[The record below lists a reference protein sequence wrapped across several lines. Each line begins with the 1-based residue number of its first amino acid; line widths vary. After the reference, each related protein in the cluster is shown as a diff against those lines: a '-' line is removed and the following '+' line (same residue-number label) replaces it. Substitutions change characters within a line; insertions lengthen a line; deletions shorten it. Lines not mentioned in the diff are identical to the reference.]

1 MKLAWLHKSQMAF
14 PVIVQASAFH
24 ALTVFQY
31 QVIQHTVSTM
41 NIIHAYKMI
50 VCTLGLMLG
59 LSGCSHVKT
68 QKDTVIIP
76 QPLSVEKGTGAFTFS
91 PHTVI
96 SVPADE
102 QKPVAELFA
111 SLFTRPAGFTP
122 RVQTGQEGDICLQLD
137 KNLSEDAYEMK
148 ITTKRILVKAADSKG
163 FFYALQNLRLLLP
176 PAIESSDA
184 QTACDWSVPEMNIKD
199 APRFGYRGFMLD
211 VSRYFLPKEEL
222 LRMIDCMAM
231 LKLNRLHLHLTD
243 DNGWRLEIKKY
254 PRLTEIGAW
263 KVDRQHLPFPDRRNP
278 QKGEP
283 ATVGGFYTQEDMKEI
298 IAYAAD
304 RQIEIIPEIDIP
316 AHSNAALA
324 SYPEYACPVVKDFI
338 GVIPGLGGKNA
349 EIIFCGGNE
358 KTYRFLQDILD
369 EVIALFPSRYIHLGG
384 DEATKTNWKKCPLCQ
399 ARIRKEHLKDEEA
412 LQGYF
417 MGRMSDYVRSKG
429 KEVMGWDELTNSK
442 LPEDVIVFGW
452 QGFGNA
458 ALKAAEQG
466 HRFVMTPARVAYLIR
481 YQGPQWFEPLTY
493 FGNNTL
499 KDLFDYEP
507 VQEGWK
513 PEYEQLL
520 MGVQASMWTE
530 FCNKP
535 EDVFYLVFPRLAA
548 LAEIAWVPK
557 NQKDWD
563 LFLKGLDNYTA
574 HLEQKHVTYAR
585 SMFNIQ
591 HRIIPDNNGAL
602 TLSLE
607 CERPDVKIHYTLDG
621 SEPTANSPGYGK
633 ELKLTGNATVKA
645 ATFAGNEQK
654 GKTLVLPVEW
664 NKATAKPLAN
674 AAQGMEILVNG
685 LRGSLKQTDFEWY
698 TGDISKPIVV
708 TVDLLQTET
717 IQSCTAG
724 CITNYGMA
732 VHKPRS
738 MTVELSDDNIHF
750 KEAGKLTFT
759 DDEIFKEGN
768 FIEDLK
774 VDVAPVQAR
783 YVRFTFETP
792 GNCPAN
798 HVRPGQAS
806 RIYLD
811 ELIIH

>member
-1 MKLAWLHKSQMAF
+1 
-14 PVIVQASAFH
+14 
-24 ALTVFQY
+24 
-31 QVIQHTVSTM
+31 M
-41 NIIHAYKMI
+41 NILPKTEMI
-50 VCTLGLMLG
+50 ACVVSLMLG
-59 LSGCSHVKT
+59 LSGCSSVKT
-68 QKDTVIIP
+68 QRDVAIVPT
-76 QPLSVEKGTGAFTFS
+76 PLSMEKGTGSFTFG
-91 PHTVI
+91 PNTVI
-96 SVPADE
+96 TVPTEE
-102 QKPVAELFA
+102 QKPVAGLFA
-111 SLFTRPAGFTP
+111 SLFTRSAGFTP
-122 RVQTGQEGDICLQLD
+122 KVQVGTEGDVCLELD
-137 KNLSEDAYEMK
+137 KNLPEDAYEMQVSSGQ
-148 ITTKRILVKAADSKG
+148 IRVKASDSKG
-163 FFYALQNLRLLLP
+163 LFYGLQNLRLLLP
-176 PAIESSDA
+176 PAIESSTA
-184 QTACDWSVPEMNIKD
+184 QDTVEWTVPEMTVKD

-222 LRMIDCMAM
+222 LRMIDCMAL

-254 PRLTEIGAW
+254 PKLTEVGAW
-263 KVDRQHLPFPDRRNP
+263 KVDRQHLPFPERRNP
-278 QKGEP
+278 KRGEP
-283 ATVGGFYTQEDMKEI
+283 ATVGGYYTQADMKEI

-338 GVIPGLGGKNA
+338 GAIPGLGGKNA

-358 KTYRFLQDILD
+358 KTYEFLQDVLD

-399 ARIRKEHLKDEEA
+399 ARIREEHLADEEA

-442 LPEDVIVFGW
+442 LPEDAIIFGW

-499 KDLFDYEP
+499 KGLFDYEP

-513 PEYEQLL
+513 PEYEKLL

-557 NQKDWD
+557 NQKDWNV
-563 LFLKGLDNYTA
+563 FLKGLDNYTA
-574 HLEQKHVTYAR
+574 HLEQKDVVYAR

-591 HRIIPDNNGAL
+591 HRIIPNDNGAL
-602 TLSLE
+602 TLTLE
-607 CERPDVKIHYTLDG
+607 CERPDVDIHYTLDG
-621 SEPTANSPGYGK
+621 TEPTATSPRYTQALTLK
-633 ELKLTGNATVKA
+633 ENVTVKA
-645 ATFAGNEQK
+645 ATFAGNEQQ
-654 GKTLVLPVEW
+654 GKTLILPVEW
-664 NKATAKPLAN
+664 NKATAKPLVN
-674 AAQGMEILVNG
+674 AASGMEVLVNG

-698 TGDISKPIVV
+698 TGAMSV
-708 TVDLLQTET
+708 TVDLQQPED
-717 IQSCTAG
+717 IRSCTAG

-732 VHKPRS
+732 VHKPKS
-738 MTVELSDDNIHF
+738 MTVELSDDNLHF

-759 DDEIFKEGN
+759 DDEIFREGN
-768 FIEDLK
+768 FIEDLRID
-774 VDVAPVQAR
+774 VDHARAR
-783 YVRFTFETP
+783 YIRFTFEAP
-792 GNCPAN
+792 SNCPAD
-798 HVRPGQAS
+798 HVRPGQPS
-806 RIYLD
+806 RVYLD
-811 ELIIH
+811 ELIIR

>member
-1 MKLAWLHKSQMAF
+1 
-14 PVIVQASAFH
+14 
-24 ALTVFQY
+24 
-31 QVIQHTVSTM
+31 M
-41 NIIHAYKMI
+41 NILPKTEMI
-50 VCTLGLMLG
+50 ACVVSLMLG
-59 LSGCSHVKT
+59 LSGCSSVKT
-68 QKDTVIIP
+68 QRDVAIVPTPLSMEEGTGSFTFGPNTVI
-76 QPLSVEKGTGAFTFS
+76 
-91 PHTVI
+91 TV
-96 SVPADE
+96 PTEE
-102 QKPVAELFA
+102 QKPVAGLFA
-111 SLFTRPAGFTP
+111 SLFTRSAGFTP
-122 RVQTGQEGDICLQLD
+122 KVQVGTEGDVCLELD
-137 KNLSEDAYEMK
+137 KNLPEDAYEMQVSSGQ
-148 ITTKRILVKAADSKG
+148 IRVKASDSKG
-163 FFYALQNLRLLLP
+163 LFYGLQNLRLLLP
-176 PAIESSDA
+176 PAIESSTA
-184 QTACDWSVPEMNIKD
+184 QDTVEWTVPEMTVKD

-222 LRMIDCMAM
+222 LRMINCMAL

-254 PRLTEIGAW
+254 PKLTEVGAW
-263 KVDRQHLPFPDRRNP
+263 KVDRQHLPFPERRNP
-278 QKGEP
+278 KRGEP
-283 ATVGGFYTQEDMKEI
+283 ATVGGYYTQADMKEI

-358 KTYRFLQDILD
+358 KTYEFLQDVLD

-399 ARIRKEHLKDEEA
+399 ARIREEHLADEEA

-429 KEVMGWDELTNSK
+429 KEVMGWDELPNSK
-442 LPEDVIVFGW
+442 LPEDAIIFGW

-499 KDLFDYEP
+499 KGLFDYEP

-513 PEYEQLL
+513 PEYEKLL

-557 NQKDWD
+557 NQKDWNV
-563 LFLKGLDNYTA
+563 FLKGLDNYTA
-574 HLEQKHVTYAR
+574 HLEQKDVVYAR

-591 HRIIPDNNGAL
+591 HRIIPNDNGAL
-602 TLSLE
+602 TLTLE
-607 CERPDVKIHYTLDG
+607 CERPDVDIHYTLDG
-621 SEPTANSPGYGK
+621 TEPTATSPRYTQALTLK
-633 ELKLTGNATVKA
+633 ENVTVKA
-645 ATFAGNEQK
+645 ATFAGNEQQ
-654 GKTLVLPVEW
+654 GKTLILPVEW
-664 NKATAKPLAN
+664 NKATAKPLVN
-674 AAQGMEILVNG
+674 AASGMEVLVNG

-698 TGDISKPIVV
+698 TGAMSV
-708 TVDLLQTET
+708 TVDLQQPED
-717 IQSCTAG
+717 IRSCTAG

-732 VHKPRS
+732 VHKPKS
-738 MTVELSDDNIHF
+738 MTVELSDDNLHF

-759 DDEIFKEGN
+759 DDEIFREGN
-768 FIEDLK
+768 FIEDLRID
-774 VDVAPVQAR
+774 VDHARAR
-783 YVRFTFETP
+783 YIRFTFEAP
-792 GNCPAN
+792 SNCPAD
-798 HVRPGQAS
+798 HVRPGQPS
-806 RIYLD
+806 RVYLD
-811 ELIIH
+811 ELIIR

>member
-1 MKLAWLHKSQMAF
+1 
-14 PVIVQASAFH
+14 
-24 ALTVFQY
+24 
-31 QVIQHTVSTM
+31 M
-41 NIIHAYKMI
+41 NILPKTEMI
-50 VCTLGLMLG
+50 ACVVSLMLG
-59 LSGCSHVKT
+59 LSGCSSVKT
-68 QKDTVIIP
+68 QRDVAIVPT
-76 QPLSVEKGTGAFTFS
+76 PLSMEKGTGSFTFG
-91 PHTVI
+91 PNTVI
-96 SVPADE
+96 TVPTEE
-102 QKPVAELFA
+102 QKPVAGLFA
-111 SLFTRPAGFTP
+111 SLFTRSAGFTP
-122 RVQTGQEGDICLQLD
+122 KVQVGTEGDVCLELD
-137 KNLSEDAYEMK
+137 KNLPEDAYEMQVSSGQ
-148 ITTKRILVKAADSKG
+148 IRVKASDSKG
-163 FFYALQNLRLLLP
+163 LFYGLQNLRLLLP
-176 PAIESSDA
+176 PAIESSTA
-184 QTACDWSVPEMNIKD
+184 QDTVEWTVPEMTVKD

-222 LRMIDCMAM
+222 LRMIDCMA
-231 LKLNRLHLHLTD
+231 LLRLNRLHLHLTD

-254 PRLTEIGAW
+254 PKLTEVGAW
-263 KVDRQHLPFPDRRNP
+263 KVDRQHLPFPERRNP
-278 QKGEP
+278 KRGEP
-283 ATVGGFYTQEDMKEI
+283 ATVGGYYTQADMKEI

-358 KTYRFLQDILD
+358 KTYEFLQDVLD

-399 ARIRKEHLKDEEA
+399 ARIREEHLADEEA

-442 LPEDVIVFGW
+442 LPEDAIIFGW

-499 KDLFDYEP
+499 KGLFDYEP

-513 PEYEQLL
+513 PEYEKLL

-557 NQKDWD
+557 NQKDWNV
-563 LFLKGLDNYTA
+563 FLKGLDNYTA
-574 HLEQKHVTYAR
+574 HLEQKDVVYAR

-591 HRIIPDNNGAL
+591 HRIIPDDNGAL
-602 TLSLE
+602 TLTLE
-607 CERPDVKIHYTLDG
+607 CERPDVDIHYTLDG
-621 SEPTANSPGYGK
+621 TEPTATSPRYTQALTLK
-633 ELKLTGNATVKA
+633 ENVTVKA
-645 ATFAGNEQK
+645 ATFAGNEQQ
-654 GKTLVLPVEW
+654 GKTLILPVEW
-664 NKATAKPLAN
+664 NKATAKPLVN
-674 AAQGMEILVNG
+674 AASGMEVLVNG

-698 TGDISKPIVV
+698 TGAMSV
-708 TVDLLQTET
+708 TVDLQQPED
-717 IQSCTAG
+717 IRSCTAG

-732 VHKPRS
+732 VHKPKS
-738 MTVELSDDNIHF
+738 MTVELSDDNLHF

-759 DDEIFKEGN
+759 DDEIFREGN
-768 FIEDLK
+768 FIEDLTID
-774 VDVAPVQAR
+774 VDHARAR
-783 YVRFTFETP
+783 YVRFTFEAP
-792 GNCPAN
+792 SNCPAD
-798 HVRPGQAS
+798 HVRPGQPS
-806 RIYLD
+806 RVYLD
-811 ELIIH
+811 ELIIR

>member
-1 MKLAWLHKSQMAF
+1 
-14 PVIVQASAFH
+14 
-24 ALTVFQY
+24 
-31 QVIQHTVSTM
+31 M
-41 NIIHAYKMI
+41 NILPKTEMI
-50 VCTLGLMLG
+50 ACVVSLMLG
-59 LSGCSHVKT
+59 LSGCSSVKT
-68 QKDTVIIP
+68 QRDVAIVPT
-76 QPLSVEKGTGAFTFS
+76 PLSMEKGTGSFTFG
-91 PHTVI
+91 PNTVI
-96 SVPADE
+96 TVPTEE
-102 QKPVAELFA
+102 QKPVAGLFA
-111 SLFTRPAGFTP
+111 SLFTRSAGFTP
-122 RVQTGQEGDICLQLD
+122 KVQVGTEGDVCLELD
-137 KNLSEDAYEMK
+137 KNLPEDAYEMQVSSGQ
-148 ITTKRILVKAADSKG
+148 IRVKASDSKG
-163 FFYALQNLRLLLP
+163 LFYGLQNLRLLLP
-176 PAIESSDA
+176 PAIESSTA
-184 QTACDWSVPEMNIKD
+184 QDTVEWTVPEMTVKD

-222 LRMIDCMAM
+222 LRMIDCMAL

-254 PRLTEIGAW
+254 PKLTEVGAW
-263 KVDRQHLPFPDRRNP
+263 KVDRQHLPFPERRNP
-278 QKGEP
+278 KRGEP
-283 ATVGGFYTQEDMKEI
+283 ATVGGYYTQADMKEI

-358 KTYRFLQDILD
+358 KTYEFLQDVLD

-399 ARIRKEHLKDEEA
+399 ARIREEHLADEEA

-442 LPEDVIVFGW
+442 LPEDAIIFSW

-499 KDLFDYEP
+499 KGLFDYEP

-513 PEYEQLL
+513 PEYEKLL

-557 NQKDWD
+557 NQKDWNV
-563 LFLKGLDNYTA
+563 FLKGLDNYTA
-574 HLEQKHVTYAR
+574 HLEQKDVVYAR

-591 HRIIPDNNGAL
+591 HRIIPNDNGAL
-602 TLSLE
+602 TLTLE
-607 CERPDVKIHYTLDG
+607 CERPDVDIHYTLDG
-621 SEPTANSPGYGK
+621 TEPTATSPRYTQALTLK
-633 ELKLTGNATVKA
+633 ENVTVKA
-645 ATFAGNEQK
+645 ATFAGNEQQ
-654 GKTLVLPVEW
+654 GKTLILPVEW
-664 NKATAKPLAN
+664 NKATAKPLVN
-674 AAQGMEILVNG
+674 AASGMEVLVNG

-698 TGDISKPIVV
+698 TGAMSV
-708 TVDLLQTET
+708 TVDLQQPED
-717 IQSCTAG
+717 IRSCTAG

-732 VHKPRS
+732 VHKPKS
-738 MTVELSDDNIHF
+738 MTVELSDDNLHF

-759 DDEIFKEGN
+759 DDEIFREGN
-768 FIEDLK
+768 FIEDLRID
-774 VDVAPVQAR
+774 VDHARAR
-783 YVRFTFETP
+783 YIRFTFEAP
-792 GNCPAN
+792 SNCPAD
-798 HVRPGQAS
+798 HVRPGQPS
-806 RIYLD
+806 RVYLD
-811 ELIIH
+811 ELIIR

>member
-1 MKLAWLHKSQMAF
+1 
-14 PVIVQASAFH
+14 
-24 ALTVFQY
+24 
-31 QVIQHTVSTM
+31 M
-41 NIIHAYKMI
+41 NILPKAEMI
-50 VCTLGLMLG
+50 ACVVSLMLG
-59 LSGCSHVKT
+59 LSGCSSVKT
-68 QKDTVIIP
+68 QRDVAIVPT
-76 QPLSVEKGTGAFTFS
+76 PLSMEKGTGSFTFG
-91 PHTVI
+91 PNTVI
-96 SVPADE
+96 TVPTEE
-102 QKPVAELFA
+102 QKPVAGLFA
-111 SLFTRPAGFTP
+111 SLFTRSAGFTP
-122 RVQTGQEGDICLQLD
+122 KVQVGTEGDVCLELD
-137 KNLSEDAYEMK
+137 KNLPEDAYEMQVSSGQ
-148 ITTKRILVKAADSKG
+148 IRVKASDSKG
-163 FFYALQNLRLLLP
+163 LFYGLQNLRLLLP
-176 PAIESSDA
+176 PAIESSTA
-184 QTACDWSVPEMNIKD
+184 QDTVEWTVPEMTVKD

-222 LRMIDCMAM
+222 LRMIDCMAL

-254 PRLTEIGAW
+254 PKLTEVGAW
-263 KVDRQHLPFPDRRNP
+263 KVDRQHLPFPERRNP
-278 QKGEP
+278 KRGEP
-283 ATVGGFYTQEDMKEI
+283 ATVGGYYTQADMKEI

-358 KTYRFLQDILD
+358 KTYEFLQDVLD

-399 ARIRKEHLKDEEA
+399 ARIREEHLADEEA

-417 MGRMSDYVRSKG
+417 MERMSDYVRSKG

-442 LPEDVIVFGW
+442 LPEDAIIFGW

-499 KDLFDYEP
+499 KGLFDYEP

-513 PEYEQLL
+513 PEYEKLL

-557 NQKDWD
+557 NQKDWNV
-563 LFLKGLDNYTA
+563 FLKGLDNYTA
-574 HLEQKHVTYAR
+574 HLEQKDVVYAR

-591 HRIIPDNNGAL
+591 HRIIPNDNGAL
-602 TLSLE
+602 TLTLE
-607 CERPDVKIHYTLDG
+607 CERPDVDIHYTLDG
-621 SEPTANSPGYGK
+621 TEPTATSPRYTQALTLK
-633 ELKLTGNATVKA
+633 ENVTVKA
-645 ATFAGNEQK
+645 ATFAGNEQQ
-654 GKTLVLPVEW
+654 GKTLILPVEW
-664 NKATAKPLAN
+664 NKATAKPLVN
-674 AAQGMEILVNG
+674 AASGMEVLVNG

-698 TGDISKPIVV
+698 TGAMSV
-708 TVDLLQTET
+708 TVDLQQPED
-717 IQSCTAG
+717 IRSCTAG

-732 VHKPRS
+732 VHKPKS
-738 MTVELSDDNIHF
+738 MTVELSDDNLHF

-759 DDEIFKEGN
+759 DDEIFREGN
-768 FIEDLK
+768 FIEDLRID
-774 VDVAPVQAR
+774 VDHARAR
-783 YVRFTFETP
+783 YIRFTFEAP
-792 GNCPAN
+792 SNCPAD
-798 HVRPGQAS
+798 HVRPGQPS
-806 RIYLD
+806 RVYLD
-811 ELIIH
+811 ELIIR

>member
-1 MKLAWLHKSQMAF
+1 
-14 PVIVQASAFH
+14 
-24 ALTVFQY
+24 
-31 QVIQHTVSTM
+31 M
-41 NIIHAYKMI
+41 NILPKTEMI
-50 VCTLGLMLG
+50 ACVVSLMLG
-59 LSGCSHVKT
+59 LSGCSSVKT
-68 QKDTVIIP
+68 QRDVAIVPT
-76 QPLSVEKGTGAFTFS
+76 PLSMEKGTGSFTFG
-91 PHTVI
+91 PNTVI
-96 SVPADE
+96 TVPTEE
-102 QKPVAELFA
+102 QKPVAGLFA
-111 SLFTRPAGFTP
+111 SLFIRSAGFTP
-122 RVQTGQEGDICLQLD
+122 KVQVGTEGDVCLELD
-137 KNLSEDAYEMK
+137 KNLPEDAYEMQVSSGQ
-148 ITTKRILVKAADSKG
+148 IRVKASDSKG
-163 FFYALQNLRLLLP
+163 LFYGLQNLRLLLP
-176 PAIESSDA
+176 PAIESSTA
-184 QTACDWSVPEMNIKD
+184 QDTVEWTVPEMTVKD

-222 LRMIDCMAM
+222 LRMIDCMAL

-254 PRLTEIGAW
+254 PKLTEVGAW
-263 KVDRQHLPFPDRRNP
+263 KVDRQHLPFPERRNP
-278 QKGEP
+278 KRGEP
-283 ATVGGFYTQEDMKEI
+283 ATVGGYYTQADMKEI

-358 KTYRFLQDILD
+358 KTYEFLQDVLD

-399 ARIRKEHLKDEEA
+399 ARIREEHLADEEA

-442 LPEDVIVFGW
+442 LPEDAIIFGW

-499 KDLFDYEP
+499 KGLFDYEP

-513 PEYEQLL
+513 PEYEKLL

-557 NQKDWD
+557 NQKDWNV
-563 LFLKGLDNYTA
+563 FLKGLDNYTA
-574 HLEQKHVTYAR
+574 HLEQKDVVYAR

-591 HRIIPDNNGAL
+591 HRIIPNDNGAL
-602 TLSLE
+602 TLTLE
-607 CERPDVKIHYTLDG
+607 CERPDVDIHYTLDG
-621 SEPTANSPGYGK
+621 TEPTATSPRYTQALTLK
-633 ELKLTGNATVKA
+633 ENVTVKA
-645 ATFAGNEQK
+645 ATFAGNEQQ
-654 GKTLVLPVEW
+654 GKTLILPVEW
-664 NKATAKPLAN
+664 NKATAKPLVN
-674 AAQGMEILVNG
+674 AASGMEVLVNG

-698 TGDISKPIVV
+698 TGAMSV
-708 TVDLLQTET
+708 TVDLQQPED
-717 IQSCTAG
+717 IRSCTAG

-732 VHKPRS
+732 VHKPKS
-738 MTVELSDDNIHF
+738 MTVELSDDNLHF

-759 DDEIFKEGN
+759 DDEIFREGN
-768 FIEDLK
+768 FIEDLRID
-774 VDVAPVQAR
+774 VDHARAR
-783 YVRFTFETP
+783 YIRFTFEAP
-792 GNCPAN
+792 SNCPAD
-798 HVRPGQAS
+798 HVRPGQPS
-806 RIYLD
+806 RVYLD
-811 ELIIH
+811 ELIIR

>member
-1 MKLAWLHKSQMAF
+1 
-14 PVIVQASAFH
+14 
-24 ALTVFQY
+24 
-31 QVIQHTVSTM
+31 M
-41 NIIHAYKMI
+41 NILPKTEMI
-50 VCTLGLMLG
+50 ACVVSLMLG
-59 LSGCSHVKT
+59 LSGCSSVKT
-68 QKDTVIIP
+68 QRDVAIVPT
-76 QPLSVEKGTGAFTFS
+76 PLSMEKGTGSFTFG
-91 PHTVI
+91 PNTVI
-96 SVPADE
+96 TVPTEE
-102 QKPVAELFA
+102 QKPVAGLFA
-111 SLFTRPAGFTP
+111 SLFTRSAGFTP
-122 RVQTGQEGDICLQLD
+122 KVQVGTEGDVCLELD
-137 KNLSEDAYEMK
+137 KNLPEDAYEMQVSSGQ
-148 ITTKRILVKAADSKG
+148 IRVKASDSKG
-163 FFYALQNLRLLLP
+163 LFYGLQNLRLLLP
-176 PAIESSDA
+176 PAIESSTA
-184 QTACDWSVPEMNIKD
+184 QDTVEWTVPEMTVKD

-222 LRMIDCMAM
+222 LRMIDCMAL

-254 PRLTEIGAW
+254 PKLTEVGAW
-263 KVDRQHLPFPDRRNP
+263 KVDRQHLPFPERRNP
-278 QKGEP
+278 KRGEP
-283 ATVGGFYTQEDMKEI
+283 ATVGGYYTQADMKEI

-358 KTYRFLQDILD
+358 KTYEFLQDVLD

-399 ARIRKEHLKDEEA
+399 ARIREEHLADEEA

-442 LPEDVIVFGW
+442 LPEDAIIFGW

-499 KDLFDYEP
+499 KGLFDYEP

-513 PEYEQLL
+513 PEYEKLL

-557 NQKDWD
+557 NQKDWNV
-563 LFLKGLDNYTA
+563 FLKGLDNYTA
-574 HLEQKHVTYAR
+574 HLEQKDVVYAR

-591 HRIIPDNNGAL
+591 HRIVPDDNGAL
-602 TLSLE
+602 ALTLE
-607 CERPDVKIHYTLDG
+607 CERPDVDIHYTLDG
-621 SEPTANSPGYGK
+621 TEPTATSPRYTQALTLK
-633 ELKLTGNATVKA
+633 ENVTVKA
-645 ATFAGNEQK
+645 ATFAGNEQQ
-654 GKTLVLPVEW
+654 GKTLILPVEW
-664 NKATAKPLAN
+664 NKATAKPLVN
-674 AAQGMEILVNG
+674 AASGMEVLVNG

-698 TGDISKPIVV
+698 TGAMSV
-708 TVDLLQTET
+708 TVDLQQPED
-717 IQSCTAG
+717 IRSCTAG

-732 VHKPRS
+732 VHKPKS
-738 MTVELSDDNIHF
+738 MTVELSDDNLHF

-759 DDEIFKEGN
+759 DDEIFREGN
-768 FIEDLK
+768 FIEDLTID
-774 VDVAPVQAR
+774 VDHARAR
-783 YVRFTFETP
+783 YVRFTFEAP
-792 GNCPAN
+792 SNCPAD
-798 HVRPGQAS
+798 HVRPGQPS
-806 RIYLD
+806 RVYLD
-811 ELIIH
+811 ELIIR

>member
-1 MKLAWLHKSQMAF
+1 
-14 PVIVQASAFH
+14 
-24 ALTVFQY
+24 
-31 QVIQHTVSTM
+31 M
-41 NIIHAYKMI
+41 NILPKAEMI
-50 VCTLGLMLG
+50 ACVVSLMLG
-59 LSGCSHVKT
+59 LSGCSSVKT
-68 QKDTVIIP
+68 QRDVAIVPT
-76 QPLSVEKGTGAFTFS
+76 PLSMEKGTGSFTFG
-91 PHTVI
+91 PNTVI
-96 SVPADE
+96 TVPTEE
-102 QKPVAELFA
+102 QKPVAGLFA
-111 SLFTRPAGFTP
+111 SLFTRSAGFTP
-122 RVQTGQEGDICLQLD
+122 KVQVGTEGDVCLELD
-137 KNLSEDAYEMK
+137 KNLPEDAYEMQVSSGQ
-148 ITTKRILVKAADSKG
+148 IRVKASDSKG
-163 FFYALQNLRLLLP
+163 LFYGLQNLRLLLP
-176 PAIESSDA
+176 PAIESSTA
-184 QTACDWSVPEMNIKD
+184 QDTVEWTVPEMTVKD

-222 LRMIDCMAM
+222 LRMIDCMAL

-254 PRLTEIGAW
+254 PKLTEVGAW
-263 KVDRQHLPFPDRRNP
+263 KVDRQHLPFPERRNP
-278 QKGEP
+278 KRGEP
-283 ATVGGFYTQEDMKEI
+283 ATVGGYYTQADMKEI

-358 KTYRFLQDILD
+358 KTYEFLQDVLD

-399 ARIRKEHLKDEEA
+399 ARIREEHLADEEA

-442 LPEDVIVFGW
+442 LPEDAIIFGW

-499 KDLFDYEP
+499 KGLFDYEP

-513 PEYEQLL
+513 PEYEKLL

-557 NQKDWD
+557 NQKDWNV
-563 LFLKGLDNYTA
+563 FLKGLDNYTA
-574 HLEQKHVTYAR
+574 HLEQKDVVYAR

-591 HRIIPDNNGAL
+591 HRIIPDDNGAL
-602 TLSLE
+602 TLTLE
-607 CERPDVKIHYTLDG
+607 CERPDVDIHYTLDG
-621 SEPTANSPGYGK
+621 TEPTATSPRYTQALTLK
-633 ELKLTGNATVKA
+633 ENVTVKA
-645 ATFAGNEQK
+645 ATFAGNEQQ
-654 GKTLVLPVEW
+654 GKTLILPVEW
-664 NKATAKPLAN
+664 NKATAKPLVN
-674 AAQGMEILVNG
+674 AASGMEVLVNG

-698 TGDISKPIVV
+698 TGAMSV
-708 TVDLLQTET
+708 TVDLQQPED
-717 IQSCTAG
+717 IRSCTAG

-732 VHKPRS
+732 VHKPKS
-738 MTVELSDDNIHF
+738 MTVELSDDNLHF

-759 DDEIFKEGN
+759 DNEIFREGN
-768 FIEDLK
+768 FIEDLRID
-774 VDVAPVQAR
+774 VDHARAR
-783 YVRFTFETP
+783 YIRFTFEAP
-792 GNCPAN
+792 SNCPAD
-798 HVRPGQAS
+798 HVRPGQPS
-806 RIYLD
+806 RVYLD
-811 ELIIH
+811 ELIIR

>member
-1 MKLAWLHKSQMAF
+1 
-14 PVIVQASAFH
+14 
-24 ALTVFQY
+24 
-31 QVIQHTVSTM
+31 M
-41 NIIHAYKMI
+41 NILPKTEMI
-50 VCTLGLMLG
+50 VCVVSLMLG
-59 LSGCSHVKT
+59 LSGCSSVKT
-68 QKDTVIIP
+68 QRDVAIVPT
-76 QPLSVEKGTGAFTFS
+76 PLSMEKGTGSFTFG
-91 PHTVI
+91 PNTVI
-96 SVPADE
+96 TVPTEE
-102 QKPVAELFA
+102 QKPVAGLFA
-111 SLFTRPAGFTP
+111 SLFTRSAGFTP
-122 RVQTGQEGDICLQLD
+122 KVQVGTEGDVCLELD
-137 KNLSEDAYEMK
+137 KNLPEDAYEMQVSSGQ
-148 ITTKRILVKAADSKG
+148 IRVKASDSKG
-163 FFYALQNLRLLLP
+163 LFYGLQNLRLLLP
-176 PAIESSDA
+176 PAIESSTA
-184 QTACDWSVPEMNIKD
+184 QDTVEWTVPEMTVKD

-222 LRMIDCMAM
+222 LRMIDCMAL

-254 PRLTEIGAW
+254 PKLTEVGAW
-263 KVDRQHLPFPDRRNP
+263 KVDRQHLPFPERRNP
-278 QKGEP
+278 KRGEP
-283 ATVGGFYTQEDMKEI
+283 ATVGGYYTQADMKEI

-358 KTYRFLQDILD
+358 KTYEFLQDVLD

-399 ARIRKEHLKDEEA
+399 ARIREEHLADEEA

-442 LPEDVIVFGW
+442 LPEDAIIFGW

-499 KDLFDYEP
+499 KGLFDYEP

-513 PEYEQLL
+513 PEYEKLL

-557 NQKDWD
+557 NQKDWNV
-563 LFLKGLDNYTA
+563 FLKGLDNYTA
-574 HLEQKHVTYAR
+574 HLEQKDVVYAR

-591 HRIIPDNNGAL
+591 HRIIPNDNGAL
-602 TLSLE
+602 TLTLE
-607 CERPDVKIHYTLDG
+607 CERPDVDIHYTLDG
-621 SEPTANSPGYGK
+621 TEPTATSPRYTQALTLK
-633 ELKLTGNATVKA
+633 ENVTVKA
-645 ATFAGNEQK
+645 ATFAGNEQQ
-654 GKTLVLPVEW
+654 GKTLILPVEW
-664 NKATAKPLAN
+664 NKATAKPLVN
-674 AAQGMEILVNG
+674 AASGMEVLVNG

-698 TGDISKPIVV
+698 TGAMSV
-708 TVDLLQTET
+708 TVDLQQPED
-717 IQSCTAG
+717 IRSCTAG

-732 VHKPRS
+732 VHKPKS
-738 MTVELSDDNIHF
+738 MTVELSDDNLHF

-759 DDEIFKEGN
+759 DDEIFREGN
-768 FIEDLK
+768 FIEDLTID
-774 VDVAPVQAR
+774 VDHARAR
-783 YVRFTFETP
+783 YVRFTFEAP
-792 GNCPAN
+792 SNCPAD
-798 HVRPGQAS
+798 HVRPGQPS
-806 RIYLD
+806 RVYLD
-811 ELIIH
+811 ELIIR

>member
-1 MKLAWLHKSQMAF
+1 
-14 PVIVQASAFH
+14 
-24 ALTVFQY
+24 
-31 QVIQHTVSTM
+31 M
-41 NIIHAYKMI
+41 NILPKTEMI
-50 VCTLGLMLG
+50 ACVVSLMLG
-59 LSGCSHVKT
+59 LSGCSSVKT
-68 QKDTVIIP
+68 QRDVAIVPT
-76 QPLSVEKGTGAFTFS
+76 PLSMEKGTGSFTFG
-91 PHTVI
+91 PNTVI
-96 SVPADE
+96 TVPTEE
-102 QKPVAELFA
+102 QKPVAGLFA
-111 SLFTRPAGFTP
+111 SLFTRSAGFTP
-122 RVQTGQEGDICLQLD
+122 KVQVGTEGDVCLELD
-137 KNLSEDAYEMK
+137 KNLPEDAYEMQVSSGQ
-148 ITTKRILVKAADSKG
+148 IRVKASDSKG
-163 FFYALQNLRLLLP
+163 LFYGLQNLRLLLP
-176 PAIESSDA
+176 PAIESSTA
-184 QTACDWSVPEMNIKD
+184 QDTVEWTVPEMTVKD

-222 LRMIDCMAM
+222 LRMIDCMAL

-254 PRLTEIGAW
+254 PKLTEVGAW
-263 KVDRQHLPFPDRRNP
+263 KVDRQHLPFPERRNP
-278 QKGEP
+278 KRGEP
-283 ATVGGFYTQEDMKEI
+283 ATVGGYYTQADMKEI

-358 KTYRFLQDILD
+358 KTYEFLQDVLD

-399 ARIRKEHLKDEEA
+399 ARIREEHLADEEA

-442 LPEDVIVFGW
+442 LPEDAIIFGW
-452 QGFGNA
+452 QEFGNA

-499 KDLFDYEP
+499 KGLFDYEP

-513 PEYEQLL
+513 PEYEKLL

-557 NQKDWD
+557 NQKDWNV
-563 LFLKGLDNYTA
+563 FLKGLDNYTA
-574 HLEQKHVTYAR
+574 HLEQKDVVYAR

-591 HRIIPDNNGAL
+591 HRIIPNDNGAL
-602 TLSLE
+602 TLTLE
-607 CERPDVKIHYTLDG
+607 CERPDVDIHYTLDG
-621 SEPTANSPGYGK
+621 TEPTATSPRYTQALTLK
-633 ELKLTGNATVKA
+633 ENVTVKA
-645 ATFAGNEQK
+645 ATFAGNEQQ
-654 GKTLVLPVEW
+654 GKTLILPVEW
-664 NKATAKPLAN
+664 NKATAKPLVN
-674 AAQGMEILVNG
+674 AASGMEVLVNG

-698 TGDISKPIVV
+698 TGAMSV
-708 TVDLLQTET
+708 TVDLQQPED
-717 IQSCTAG
+717 IRSCTAG

-732 VHKPRS
+732 VHKPKS
-738 MTVELSDDNIHF
+738 MTVELSDDNLHF

-759 DDEIFKEGN
+759 DDEIFREGN
-768 FIEDLK
+768 FIEDLRID
-774 VDVAPVQAR
+774 VDHARAR
-783 YVRFTFETP
+783 YIRFTFEAP
-792 GNCPAN
+792 SNCPAD
-798 HVRPGQAS
+798 HVRPGQPS
-806 RIYLD
+806 RVYLD
-811 ELIIH
+811 ELIIR

>member
-1 MKLAWLHKSQMAF
+1 
-14 PVIVQASAFH
+14 
-24 ALTVFQY
+24 
-31 QVIQHTVSTM
+31 M
-41 NIIHAYKMI
+41 NILPKTEMI
-50 VCTLGLMLG
+50 ACVVSLMLG
-59 LSGCSHVKT
+59 LSGCSSVKT
-68 QKDTVIIP
+68 QRDVAIVPT
-76 QPLSVEKGTGAFTFS
+76 PLSMEKGTGSFTFG
-91 PHTVI
+91 PNTVI
-96 SVPADE
+96 TVPTEE
-102 QKPVAELFA
+102 QKPVAGLFA
-111 SLFTRPAGFTP
+111 SLFTRSAGFTP
-122 RVQTGQEGDICLQLD
+122 KVQVGTEGDVCLELD
-137 KNLSEDAYEMK
+137 KNLPEDAYEMQVSSGQ
-148 ITTKRILVKAADSKG
+148 IRVKASDSKG
-163 FFYALQNLRLLLP
+163 LFYGLQNLRLLLP
-176 PAIESSDA
+176 PAIESSTA
-184 QTACDWSVPEMNIKD
+184 QDTVEWTVPEMTVKD

-222 LRMIDCMAM
+222 LRMIDCMAL

-254 PRLTEIGAW
+254 PKLTEVGAW
-263 KVDRQHLPFPDRRNP
+263 KVDRQHLPFPERRNP
-278 QKGEP
+278 KRGEP
-283 ATVGGFYTQEDMKEI
+283 ATVGGYYTQADMKEI

-358 KTYRFLQDILD
+358 KTYEFLQDVLD

-399 ARIRKEHLKDEEA
+399 ARIREEHLADEEA

-442 LPEDVIVFGW
+442 LPEDAIIFGW

-499 KDLFDYEP
+499 KGLFDYEP

-513 PEYEQLL
+513 PEYEKLL

-557 NQKDWD
+557 NQKDWNV
-563 LFLKGLDNYTA
+563 FLKGLDNYTA
-574 HLEQKHVTYAR
+574 HLEQKDVVYAR

-591 HRIIPDNNGAL
+591 HRIIPDDNGAL
-602 TLSLE
+602 TLTLE
-607 CERPDVKIHYTLDG
+607 CERPDVDIHYTLDG
-621 SEPTANSPGYGK
+621 TEPTATSPRYTQALTLK
-633 ELKLTGNATVKA
+633 ENVTVKA
-645 ATFAGNEQK
+645 ATFAGNEQQ
-654 GKTLVLPVEW
+654 GKTLILPVEW
-664 NKATAKPLAN
+664 NKATAKPLVN
-674 AAQGMEILVNG
+674 AASGMEVLVNG

-698 TGDISKPIVV
+698 TGAMSV
-708 TVDLLQTET
+708 TVDLQQPED
-717 IQSCTAG
+717 IRSCTAG

-732 VHKPRS
+732 VHKPKS
-738 MTVELSDDNIHF
+738 MTVELSDDNLHF

-759 DDEIFKEGN
+759 DDEIFREGN
-768 FIEDLK
+768 FIEDLRID
-774 VDVAPVQAR
+774 VDHARAR
-783 YVRFTFETP
+783 YIRFTFEAP
-792 GNCPAN
+792 SNCPAD
-798 HVRPGQAS
+798 HVRPGQPS
-806 RIYLD
+806 RVYLD
-811 ELIIH
+811 ELIIR

>member
-1 MKLAWLHKSQMAF
+1 
-14 PVIVQASAFH
+14 
-24 ALTVFQY
+24 
-31 QVIQHTVSTM
+31 M
-41 NIIHAYKMI
+41 NILPKTEMI
-50 VCTLGLMLG
+50 ACVVSLMLG
-59 LSGCSHVKT
+59 LSGCSSVKT
-68 QKDTVIIP
+68 QRDVAIVPT
-76 QPLSVEKGTGAFTFS
+76 PLSMEKGTGSFTFG
-91 PHTVI
+91 PNTVI
-96 SVPADE
+96 TVPTEE
-102 QKPVAELFA
+102 QKPVAGLFA
-111 SLFTRPAGFTP
+111 SLFTRSAGFTP
-122 RVQTGQEGDICLQLD
+122 KVQVGTEGDVCLELD
-137 KNLSEDAYEMK
+137 KNLPEDAYEMQVSSGQ
-148 ITTKRILVKAADSKG
+148 IRVKASDSKG
-163 FFYALQNLRLLLP
+163 LFYGLQNLRLLLP
-176 PAIESSDA
+176 PAIESSTA
-184 QTACDWSVPEMNIKD
+184 QDTVEWTVPEMTVKD

-222 LRMIDCMAM
+222 LRMIDCMAL

-254 PRLTEIGAW
+254 PKLTEVGAW
-263 KVDRQHLPFPDRRNP
+263 KVDRQHLPFPERRNP
-278 QKGEP
+278 KRGEP
-283 ATVGGFYTQEDMKEI
+283 ATVGGYYTQADMKEI

-358 KTYRFLQDILD
+358 KTYEFLQDVLD

-399 ARIRKEHLKDEEA
+399 ARIREEHLADEEA

-442 LPEDVIVFGW
+442 LPEDAIIFGW

-499 KDLFDYEP
+499 KGLFDYEP

-513 PEYEQLL
+513 PEYEKLL

-557 NQKDWD
+557 NQKDWNV
-563 LFLKGLDNYTA
+563 FLKGLDNYTA
-574 HLEQKHVTYAR
+574 HLEQKDVVYAR

-591 HRIIPDNNGAL
+591 HRIIPDDNGAPTL
-602 TLSLE
+602 TLE
-607 CERPDVKIHYTLDG
+607 CERPDVDIHYTLDG
-621 SEPTANSPGYGK
+621 TEPTATSPRYTQALTLK
-633 ELKLTGNATVKA
+633 ENVTVKA
-645 ATFAGNEQK
+645 ATFAGNEQQ
-654 GKTLVLPVEW
+654 GKTLILPVEW
-664 NKATAKPLAN
+664 NKATAKPLVN
-674 AAQGMEILVNG
+674 AASGMEVLVNG

-698 TGDISKPIVV
+698 TGAMSV
-708 TVDLLQTET
+708 TVDLQQPED
-717 IQSCTAG
+717 IRSCTAG

-732 VHKPRS
+732 VHKPKS
-738 MTVELSDDNIHF
+738 MTVELSDDNLHF

-759 DDEIFKEGN
+759 DDEIFREGN
-768 FIEDLK
+768 FIENLTID
-774 VDVAPVQAR
+774 VDHARAR
-783 YVRFTFETP
+783 YVRFTFEAP
-792 GNCPAN
+792 SNCPAD
-798 HVRPGQAS
+798 HVRPGQPS
-806 RIYLD
+806 RVYLD
-811 ELIIH
+811 ELIIR

>member
-1 MKLAWLHKSQMAF
+1 
-14 PVIVQASAFH
+14 
-24 ALTVFQY
+24 
-31 QVIQHTVSTM
+31 M
-41 NIIHAYKMI
+41 NILPKTEMI
-50 VCTLGLMLG
+50 ACVVSLMLG
-59 LSGCSHVKT
+59 LSGCSSVKT
-68 QKDTVIIP
+68 QRDVAIVPT
-76 QPLSVEKGTGAFTFS
+76 PLSMEKGTGSFTFG
-91 PHTVI
+91 PNTVI
-96 SVPADE
+96 TVPTEE
-102 QKPVAELFA
+102 QKPVAGLFA
-111 SLFTRPAGFTP
+111 SLFTRSAGFTP
-122 RVQTGQEGDICLQLD
+122 KVQVGTEGDVCLELD
-137 KNLSEDAYEMK
+137 KNLPEDAYEMQVSSGQ
-148 ITTKRILVKAADSKG
+148 IRVKASDSKG
-163 FFYALQNLRLLLP
+163 LFYGLQNLRLLLP
-176 PAIESSDA
+176 PAIESSTA
-184 QTACDWSVPEMNIKD
+184 QDTVEWTVPEMTVKD

-222 LRMIDCMAM
+222 LRMIDCMAL

-254 PRLTEIGAW
+254 PKLTEVGAW
-263 KVDRQHLPFPDRRNP
+263 KVDRQHLPFPERRNP
-278 QKGEP
+278 KRGEP
-283 ATVGGFYTQEDMKEI
+283 ATVGGYYTQADMKEI

-358 KTYRFLQDILD
+358 KTYEFLQDVLD

-399 ARIRKEHLKDEEA
+399 ARIREEHLADEEA

-442 LPEDVIVFGW
+442 LPEDAIIFGW

-499 KDLFDYEP
+499 KGLFDYEP

-513 PEYEQLL
+513 PEYEKLL

-557 NQKDWD
+557 NQKDWNV
-563 LFLKGLDNYTA
+563 FLKGLDNYTA
-574 HLEQKHVTYAR
+574 HLEQKDVVYAR

-591 HRIIPDNNGAL
+591 HRIIPNDNGAL
-602 TLSLE
+602 TLTLE
-607 CERPDVKIHYTLDG
+607 CERPDVDIHYTLDG
-621 SEPTANSPGYGK
+621 TEPTATSPRYTQALTLK
-633 ELKLTGNATVKA
+633 ENVTVKA
-645 ATFAGNEQK
+645 ATFAGNEQQ
-654 GKTLVLPVEW
+654 GKTLILPVEW
-664 NKATAKPLAN
+664 NKATAKPLVN
-674 AAQGMEILVNG
+674 AASGMEVLVNG

-698 TGDISKPIVV
+698 TGAMSV
-708 TVDLLQTET
+708 TVDLQQPED
-717 IQSCTAG
+717 IRSCTAG

-732 VHKPRS
+732 VHKPKS
-738 MTVELSDDNIHF
+738 MTVELSDDNLHF

-759 DDEIFKEGN
+759 DDEIFREGN
-768 FIEDLK
+768 FIEDLRID
-774 VDVAPVQAR
+774 VDHARAR
-783 YVRFTFETP
+783 YIRFTFEAP
-792 GNCPAN
+792 SNCPTD
-798 HVRPGQAS
+798 HVRPGQPS
-806 RIYLD
+806 RVYLD
-811 ELIIH
+811 ELIIR

>member
-1 MKLAWLHKSQMAF
+1 
-14 PVIVQASAFH
+14 
-24 ALTVFQY
+24 
-31 QVIQHTVSTM
+31 M
-41 NIIHAYKMI
+41 NILPKAEMI
-50 VCTLGLMLG
+50 ACVVSLMLG
-59 LSGCSHVKT
+59 LSGCSSVKT
-68 QKDTVIIP
+68 QRDVAIVPT
-76 QPLSVEKGTGAFTFS
+76 PLSMEKGTGSFTFG
-91 PHTVI
+91 PNTVI
-96 SVPADE
+96 TVPTEE
-102 QKPVAELFA
+102 QKPVAGLFA
-111 SLFTRPAGFTP
+111 SLFTRSAGFTP
-122 RVQTGQEGDICLQLD
+122 KVQVGTEGDVCLELD
-137 KNLSEDAYEMK
+137 KNLPEDAYEMQVSSGQ
-148 ITTKRILVKAADSKG
+148 IRVKASDSKG
-163 FFYALQNLRLLLP
+163 LFYGLQNLRLLLP
-176 PAIESSDA
+176 PAIESSTA
-184 QTACDWSVPEMNIKD
+184 QDTVEWTVPEMTVKD

-222 LRMIDCMAM
+222 LRMIDCMAL

-254 PRLTEIGAW
+254 PKLTEVGAW
-263 KVDRQHLPFPDRRNP
+263 KVDRQHLPFPERRNP
-278 QKGEP
+278 KRGEP
-283 ATVGGFYTQEDMKEI
+283 ATVGGYYTQADMKEI

-358 KTYRFLQDILD
+358 KTYEFLQDVLD

-399 ARIRKEHLKDEEA
+399 ARIREEHLADEEA

-442 LPEDVIVFGW
+442 LPEDAIIFGW

-499 KDLFDYEP
+499 KGLFDYEP

-513 PEYEQLL
+513 PEYEKLL

-557 NQKDWD
+557 NQKEWNV
-563 LFLKGLDNYTA
+563 FLKGLDNYTA
-574 HLEQKHVTYAR
+574 HLEQKDVVYAR

-591 HRIIPDNNGAL
+591 HRIIPNDNGAL
-602 TLSLE
+602 TLTLE
-607 CERPDVKIHYTLDG
+607 CERPDVDIHYTLDG
-621 SEPTANSPGYGK
+621 TEPTATSPRYTQALTLK
-633 ELKLTGNATVKA
+633 ENVTVKA
-645 ATFAGNEQK
+645 ATFAGNEQQ
-654 GKTLVLPVEW
+654 GKTLILPVEW
-664 NKATAKPLAN
+664 NKATAKPLVN
-674 AAQGMEILVNG
+674 AASGMEVLVNG

-698 TGDISKPIVV
+698 TGAMSV
-708 TVDLLQTET
+708 TVDLQQPED
-717 IQSCTAG
+717 IRSCTAG

-732 VHKPRS
+732 VHKPKS
-738 MTVELSDDNIHF
+738 MTVELSDDNLHF

-759 DDEIFKEGN
+759 DDEIFREGN
-768 FIEDLK
+768 FIEDLRID
-774 VDVAPVQAR
+774 VDHARAR
-783 YVRFTFETP
+783 YIRFTFEAP
-792 GNCPAN
+792 SNCPAD
-798 HVRPGQAS
+798 HVRPGQPS
-806 RIYLD
+806 RVYLD
-811 ELIIH
+811 ELIIR

>member
-1 MKLAWLHKSQMAF
+1 
-14 PVIVQASAFH
+14 
-24 ALTVFQY
+24 
-31 QVIQHTVSTM
+31 M
-41 NIIHAYKMI
+41 NILPKTEMI
-50 VCTLGLMLG
+50 ACVVSLMLG
-59 LSGCSHVKT
+59 LSGCSSVKT
-68 QKDTVIIP
+68 QRDVAIVPT
-76 QPLSVEKGTGAFTFS
+76 PLSMEKGTGSFTFG
-91 PHTVI
+91 PNTVI
-96 SVPADE
+96 TVPTEE
-102 QKPVAELFA
+102 QKPVAGLFA
-111 SLFTRPAGFTP
+111 SLFTRSAGFTP
-122 RVQTGQEGDICLQLD
+122 KVQVGTEGDVCLELD
-137 KNLSEDAYEMK
+137 KNLPEDAYEMQVSSGQ
-148 ITTKRILVKAADSKG
+148 IRVKASDSKG
-163 FFYALQNLRLLLP
+163 LFYGLQNLRLLLP
-176 PAIESSDA
+176 PAIESSTA
-184 QTACDWSVPEMNIKD
+184 QDTVEWTVPEMTVKD

-222 LRMIDCMAM
+222 LRMIDCMAL

-254 PRLTEIGAW
+254 PKLTEVGAW
-263 KVDRQHLPFPDRRNP
+263 KVDRQHLPFPERRNP
-278 QKGEP
+278 KRGEP
-283 ATVGGFYTQEDMKEI
+283 ATVGGYYTQADMKEI

-358 KTYRFLQDILD
+358 KTYEFLQDVLD

-399 ARIRKEHLKDEEA
+399 ARIREEHLADEEA

-442 LPEDVIVFGW
+442 LPEDAIIFGW

-499 KDLFDYEP
+499 KGLFDNEP

-513 PEYEQLL
+513 PEYEKLL

-557 NQKDWD
+557 NQKDWNV
-563 LFLKGLDNYTA
+563 FLKGLDNYTA
-574 HLEQKHVTYAR
+574 HLEQKDVVYAR

-591 HRIIPDNNGAL
+591 HRIIPDDNGAL
-602 TLSLE
+602 TLTLE
-607 CERPDVKIHYTLDG
+607 CERPDVDIHYTLDG
-621 SEPTANSPGYGK
+621 TEPTATSPRYTQALTLK
-633 ELKLTGNATVKA
+633 ENVTVKA
-645 ATFAGNEQK
+645 ATFAGNEQQ
-654 GKTLVLPVEW
+654 GKTLILPVEW
-664 NKATAKPLAN
+664 NKATAKPLVN
-674 AAQGMEILVNG
+674 AASGMEVLVNG

-698 TGDISKPIVV
+698 TGAMSV
-708 TVDLLQTET
+708 TVDLQQPED
-717 IQSCTAG
+717 IRSCTAG

-732 VHKPRS
+732 VHKPKS
-738 MTVELSDDNIHF
+738 MTVELSDDNLHF

-759 DDEIFKEGN
+759 DDEIFREGN
-768 FIEDLK
+768 FIENLTID
-774 VDVAPVQAR
+774 VDHAR
-783 YVRFTFETP
+783 AR
-792 GNCPAN
+792 
-798 HVRPGQAS
+798 
-806 RIYLD
+806 
-811 ELIIH
+811 

>member
-1 MKLAWLHKSQMAF
+1 
-14 PVIVQASAFH
+14 
-24 ALTVFQY
+24 
-31 QVIQHTVSTM
+31 M
-41 NIIHAYKMI
+41 NILPKTEMI
-50 VCTLGLMLG
+50 ACVVSLMLG
-59 LSGCSHVKT
+59 LSGCSSVKT
-68 QKDTVIIP
+68 QRDVAIVPT
-76 QPLSVEKGTGAFTFS
+76 PLSMEKGTGSFTFG
-91 PHTVI
+91 PNTVI
-96 SVPADE
+96 TVPTEE
-102 QKPVAELFA
+102 QKPVAGLFA
-111 SLFTRPAGFTP
+111 SLFTRSAGFTP
-122 RVQTGQEGDICLQLD
+122 KVQVGTEGDVCLELD
-137 KNLSEDAYEMK
+137 KNLPEDAYEMQVSSGQ
-148 ITTKRILVKAADSKG
+148 IRVKASDSKG
-163 FFYALQNLRLLLP
+163 LFYGLQNLRLLLP
-176 PAIESSDA
+176 PAIESSTA
-184 QTACDWSVPEMNIKD
+184 QDTVEWTVPEMTVKD

-222 LRMIDCMAM
+222 LRMIDCMAL

-254 PRLTEIGAW
+254 PKLTEVGAW
-263 KVDRQHLPFPDRRNP
+263 KVDRQHLPFPERRNP
-278 QKGEP
+278 KRGEP
-283 ATVGGFYTQEDMKEI
+283 ATVGGYYTQADMKEI

-358 KTYRFLQDILD
+358 KTYEFLQDVLD

-399 ARIRKEHLKDEEA
+399 ARIREEHLADEEA

-442 LPEDVIVFGW
+442 LPEDAIIFGW

-499 KDLFDYEP
+499 KGLFDYEP

-513 PEYEQLL
+513 PEYEKLL

-557 NQKDWD
+557 NQKDWNV
-563 LFLKGLDNYTA
+563 FLKGLDNYTA
-574 HLEQKHVTYAR
+574 HLEQKDVVYAR

-591 HRIIPDNNGAL
+591 HRIIPNDNGAL
-602 TLSLE
+602 TLTLE
-607 CERPDVKIHYTLDG
+607 CERPDVDIHYTLDG
-621 SEPTANSPGYGK
+621 TEPTATSPRYTQALTLK
-633 ELKLTGNATVKA
+633 ENVTVKA
-645 ATFAGNEQK
+645 ATFAGNEQQ
-654 GKTLVLPVEW
+654 GKTLILPVEW
-664 NKATAKPLAN
+664 NKATAKPLVN
-674 AAQGMEILVNG
+674 AASGMEVLVNG

-698 TGDISKPIVV
+698 TGAMSV
-708 TVDLLQTET
+708 TVDLQQPED
-717 IQSCTAG
+717 IRSCTAG

-732 VHKPRS
+732 VHKPKS
-738 MTVELSDDNIHF
+738 MTVELSDDNLHF
-750 KEAGKLTFT
+750 KEAGKQTFT
-759 DDEIFKEGN
+759 DDEIFREGN
-768 FIEDLK
+768 FIEDLRID
-774 VDVAPVQAR
+774 VDHAR
-783 YVRFTFETP
+783 TRYIRFTFEAP
-792 GNCPAN
+792 SNCPAD
-798 HVRPGQAS
+798 HVRPGQPS
-806 RIYLD
+806 RVYLD
-811 ELIIH
+811 ELIIR

>member
-1 MKLAWLHKSQMAF
+1 
-14 PVIVQASAFH
+14 
-24 ALTVFQY
+24 
-31 QVIQHTVSTM
+31 M
-41 NIIHAYKMI
+41 NILPKTEMI
-50 VCTLGLMLG
+50 ACVVSLMLG
-59 LSGCSHVKT
+59 LSGCSSVKT
-68 QKDTVIIP
+68 QRDVAIVPT
-76 QPLSVEKGTGAFTFS
+76 PLSMEKGTGSFTFS
-91 PHTVI
+91 PNTVI
-96 SVPADE
+96 TVPTEE
-102 QKPVAELFA
+102 QKPVAGLFA
-111 SLFTRPAGFTP
+111 SLFTRSAGFTP
-122 RVQTGQEGDICLQLD
+122 KVQVGTEGDVCLELD
-137 KNLSEDAYEMK
+137 KNLPEDAYEMQVSSGQ
-148 ITTKRILVKAADSKG
+148 IRVKASDSKG
-163 FFYALQNLRLLLP
+163 LFYGLQNLRLLLP
-176 PAIESSDA
+176 PAIESSTA
-184 QTACDWSVPEMNIKD
+184 QDTVEWTVPEMTVKD

-222 LRMIDCMAM
+222 LRMIDCMAL

-254 PRLTEIGAW
+254 PKLTEVGAW
-263 KVDRQHLPFPDRRNP
+263 KVDRQHLPFPERRNP
-278 QKGEP
+278 KRGEP
-283 ATVGGFYTQEDMKEI
+283 ATVGGYYTQADMKEI

-358 KTYRFLQDILD
+358 KTYEFLQDVLD

-399 ARIRKEHLKDEEA
+399 ARIREEHLADEEA

-417 MGRMSDYVRSKG
+417 MGRMSDYARSKG

-442 LPEDVIVFGW
+442 LPEDAIIFGW

-499 KDLFDYEP
+499 KGLFDYEP

-513 PEYEQLL
+513 PEYEKLL

-557 NQKDWD
+557 NQKDWNV
-563 LFLKGLDNYTA
+563 FLKGLDNYTA
-574 HLEQKHVTYAR
+574 HLEQKDVVYAR

-591 HRIIPDNNGAL
+591 HRIIPNDNGAL
-602 TLSLE
+602 TLTLE
-607 CERPDVKIHYTLDG
+607 CERPDVDIHYTLDG
-621 SEPTANSPGYGK
+621 TEPTATSPRYTQALTLK
-633 ELKLTGNATVKA
+633 ENVTVKA
-645 ATFAGNEQK
+645 ATFAGNEQQ
-654 GKTLVLPVEW
+654 GKTLILPVEW
-664 NKATAKPLAN
+664 NKATAKPLVN
-674 AAQGMEILVNG
+674 AASGMEVLVNG

-698 TGDISKPIVV
+698 TGAMSV
-708 TVDLLQTET
+708 TVDLQQPED
-717 IQSCTAG
+717 IRSCTAG

-732 VHKPRS
+732 VHKPKS
-738 MTVELSDDNIHF
+738 MTVELSDDNLHF

-759 DDEIFKEGN
+759 DDEIFREGN
-768 FIEDLK
+768 FIEDLRID
-774 VDVAPVQAR
+774 VDHARAR
-783 YVRFTFETP
+783 YIRFTFEAP
-792 GNCPAN
+792 SNCPAD
-798 HVRPGQAS
+798 HVRPGQPS
-806 RIYLD
+806 RVYLD
-811 ELIIH
+811 ELIIR

>member
-1 MKLAWLHKSQMAF
+1 MIAC
-14 PVIVQASAFH
+14 V
-24 ALTVFQY
+24 
-31 QVIQHTVSTM
+31 VS
-41 NIIHAYKMI
+41 
-50 VCTLGLMLG
+50 LMLG
-59 LSGCSHVKT
+59 LSGCSSVKT
-68 QKDTVIIP
+68 QRDIAIVP
-76 QPLSVEKGTGAFTFS
+76 VPLSMEKGTGSFTFG
-91 PHTVI
+91 PNTVI
-96 SVPADE
+96 TVPTEE
-102 QKPVAELFA
+102 QKPVAGLFA
-111 SLFTRPAGFTP
+111 SLFTRSAGFTP
-122 RVQTGQEGDICLQLD
+122 KVQVGTEGDVCLELD
-137 KNLSEDAYEMK
+137 KNLPEDAYEMQVSSGQ
-148 ITTKRILVKAADSKG
+148 IRVKASDSKG
-163 FFYALQNLRLLLP
+163 LFYGLQNLRLLLP
-176 PAIESSDA
+176 PAIESSTA
-184 QTACDWSVPEMNIKD
+184 QDTVEWTVPEMTVKD

-222 LRMIDCMAM
+222 LRMIDCMAL

-254 PRLTEIGAW
+254 PKLTEVGAW
-263 KVDRQHLPFPDRRNP
+263 KVDRQHLPFPERRNP
-278 QKGEP
+278 KRGEP
-283 ATVGGFYTQEDMKEI
+283 ATVGGYYTQADMKEI

-358 KTYRFLQDILD
+358 KTYEFLQDVLD

-399 ARIRKEHLKDEEA
+399 ARIREEHLADEEA

-442 LPEDVIVFGW
+442 LPEDAIIFGW

-499 KDLFDYEP
+499 KGLFDYEP

-513 PEYEQLL
+513 PEYEKLL

-557 NQKDWD
+557 NQKDWNV
-563 LFLKGLDNYTA
+563 FLKGLDNYTA
-574 HLEQKHVTYAR
+574 HLEQKDVVYAR

-591 HRIIPDNNGAL
+591 HRIIPNDNGAL
-602 TLSLE
+602 TLTLE
-607 CERPDVKIHYTLDG
+607 CERPDVDIHYTLDG
-621 SEPTANSPGYGK
+621 TEPTATSPRYTQALT
-633 ELKLTGNATVKA
+633 LKKNVTVKA
-645 ATFAGNEQK
+645 ATFAGNEQQ
-654 GKTLVLPVEW
+654 GKTLILPVEW
-664 NKATAKPLAN
+664 NKVTAKPLVN
-674 AAQGMEILVNG
+674 AASGMEVLVNG

-698 TGDISKPIVV
+698 TGAMSV
-708 TVDLLQTET
+708 TVDLQQPED
-717 IQSCTAG
+717 IRSCTAG

-732 VHKPRS
+732 VHKPKS
-738 MTVELSDDNIHF
+738 MTVELSDDNLHF

-759 DDEIFKEGN
+759 DDEIFREGN
-768 FIEDLK
+768 FIEDLRID
-774 VDVAPVQAR
+774 VDHARAR
-783 YVRFTFETP
+783 YIRFTFEAP
-792 GNCPAN
+792 SNCPAD
-798 HVRPGQAS
+798 HVRPGQPS
-806 RIYLD
+806 RVYLD
-811 ELIIH
+811 ELIIR

>member
-1 MKLAWLHKSQMAF
+1 
-14 PVIVQASAFH
+14 
-24 ALTVFQY
+24 
-31 QVIQHTVSTM
+31 M
-41 NIIHAYKMI
+41 NILPKAEMI
-50 VCTLGLMLG
+50 ACVVSLMLG
-59 LSGCSHVKT
+59 LSGCSSVKT
-68 QKDTVIIP
+68 QRDVAIVPT
-76 QPLSVEKGTGAFTFS
+76 PLSMEKGTGSFTFG
-91 PHTVI
+91 PNTVI
-96 SVPADE
+96 TVPTEE
-102 QKPVAELFA
+102 QKPVAGLFA
-111 SLFTRPAGFTP
+111 SLFTRSAGFTP
-122 RVQTGQEGDICLQLD
+122 KVQVGTEGDVCLELD
-137 KNLSEDAYEMK
+137 KNLPEDAYEMQVSSGQ
-148 ITTKRILVKAADSKG
+148 IRVKASVSKG
-163 FFYALQNLRLLLP
+163 LFYGLHNLLLLLP
-176 PAIESSDA
+176 PAIESSTA
-184 QTACDWSVPEMNIKD
+184 QDTVEWTVPEMTVKD

-222 LRMIDCMAM
+222 LRMIDCMAL

-254 PRLTEIGAW
+254 PKLTEVGAW
-263 KVDRQHLPFPDRRNP
+263 KVDRQHLPFPERRNP
-278 QKGEP
+278 KRGEP
-283 ATVGGFYTQEDMKEI
+283 ATVGGYYTQADMKEI

-358 KTYRFLQDILD
+358 KTYEFLQDVLD

-399 ARIRKEHLKDEEA
+399 ARIREEHLADEES

-442 LPEDVIVFGW
+442 LPEDAIIFGW

-499 KDLFDYEP
+499 KGLFDYEP

-513 PEYEQLL
+513 PEYEKLL

-557 NQKDWD
+557 NQKDWNV
-563 LFLKGLDNYTA
+563 FLKGLDNYTA
-574 HLEQKHVTYAR
+574 HLEQKDVVYAR

-591 HRIIPDNNGAL
+591 HRIIPNDNGAL
-602 TLSLE
+602 TLTLE
-607 CERPDVKIHYTLDG
+607 CERPDVDIHYTLDG
-621 SEPTANSPGYGK
+621 TEPTATSPRYTQALTLK
-633 ELKLTGNATVKA
+633 ENVTVKA
-645 ATFAGNEQK
+645 ATFAGNEQQ
-654 GKTLVLPVEW
+654 GKTLILPVEW
-664 NKATAKPLAN
+664 NKATAKPLVN
-674 AAQGMEILVNG
+674 AASGMEVLVNG

-698 TGDISKPIVV
+698 TGAMSV
-708 TVDLLQTET
+708 TVDLQQPED
-717 IQSCTAG
+717 IRSCTAG

-732 VHKPRS
+732 VHKPKS
-738 MTVELSDDNIHF
+738 MTVELSDDNLHF

-759 DDEIFKEGN
+759 DDEIFREGN
-768 FIEDLK
+768 FIEDLRID
-774 VDVAPVQAR
+774 VDHARAR
-783 YVRFTFETP
+783 YIRFTFEAP
-792 GNCPAN
+792 SNCPAD
-798 HVRPGQAS
+798 HVRPGQPS
-806 RIYLD
+806 RVYLD
-811 ELIIH
+811 ELIIR

>member
-1 MKLAWLHKSQMAF
+1 
-14 PVIVQASAFH
+14 
-24 ALTVFQY
+24 
-31 QVIQHTVSTM
+31 M
-41 NIIHAYKMI
+41 NILPKTEMI
-50 VCTLGLMLG
+50 ACVVSLMLG
-59 LSGCSHVKT
+59 VSGCSSVKT
-68 QKDTVIIP
+68 QRDVAIVPT
-76 QPLSVEKGTGAFTFS
+76 PLSMEKGTGSFTFG
-91 PHTVI
+91 PNTVI
-96 SVPADE
+96 TVPTEE
-102 QKPVAELFA
+102 QKPVAGLFA
-111 SLFTRPAGFTP
+111 SLFTRSAGFTP
-122 RVQTGQEGDICLQLD
+122 KVQVGTEGDVCLELD
-137 KNLSEDAYEMK
+137 KNLPEDAYEMQVSSGQ
-148 ITTKRILVKAADSKG
+148 IRVKASDSKG
-163 FFYALQNLRLLLP
+163 LFYGLQNLRLLLP
-176 PAIESSDA
+176 PAIESSTA
-184 QTACDWSVPEMNIKD
+184 QDTVEWTVPEMTVKD

-222 LRMIDCMAM
+222 LRMIDCMAL

-254 PRLTEIGAW
+254 PKLTEVGAW
-263 KVDRQHLPFPDRRNP
+263 KVDRQHLPFPERRNP
-278 QKGEP
+278 KRGEP
-283 ATVGGFYTQEDMKEI
+283 ATVGGYYTQADMKEI

-358 KTYRFLQDILD
+358 KTYEFLQDVLD

-399 ARIRKEHLKDEEA
+399 ARIREEHLADEEA

-442 LPEDVIVFGW
+442 LPEDAIIFGW

-499 KDLFDYEP
+499 KGLFDYEP

-513 PEYEQLL
+513 PEYEKLL

-557 NQKDWD
+557 NQKDWNV
-563 LFLKGLDNYTA
+563 FLKGLDNYTA
-574 HLEQKHVTYAR
+574 HLEQKDVVYAR

-591 HRIIPDNNGAL
+591 HRIVPDDNGAL
-602 TLSLE
+602 ALTLE
-607 CERPDVKIHYTLDG
+607 CERPDVDIHYTLDG
-621 SEPTANSPGYGK
+621 TEPTATSPRYTQALTLK
-633 ELKLTGNATVKA
+633 ENVTVKA
-645 ATFAGNEQK
+645 ATFAGNEQQ
-654 GKTLVLPVEW
+654 GKTLILPVEW
-664 NKATAKPLAN
+664 NKATAKPLVN
-674 AAQGMEILVNG
+674 AASGMEVLVNG

-698 TGDISKPIVV
+698 TGAMSV
-708 TVDLLQTET
+708 TVDLQQPED
-717 IQSCTAG
+717 IRSCTAG

-732 VHKPRS
+732 VHKPKS
-738 MTVELSDDNIHF
+738 MTVELSDDNLHF

-759 DDEIFKEGN
+759 DDEIFREGN
-768 FIEDLK
+768 FIEDLTID
-774 VDVAPVQAR
+774 VDHARVR
-783 YVRFTFETP
+783 YVRFTFEAP
-792 GNCPAN
+792 SNCPAD
-798 HVRPGQAS
+798 HVRPEQPS
-806 RIYLD
+806 RVYLD
-811 ELIIH
+811 ELIIR

>member
-1 MKLAWLHKSQMAF
+1 
-14 PVIVQASAFH
+14 
-24 ALTVFQY
+24 
-31 QVIQHTVSTM
+31 M
-41 NIIHAYKMI
+41 NILPKTEMI
-50 VCTLGLMLG
+50 ACVVSLMLG
-59 LSGCSHVKT
+59 LSGCSSVKT
-68 QKDTVIIP
+68 QRDVAIVPT
-76 QPLSVEKGTGAFTFS
+76 PLSMEKGTGSFTFG
-91 PHTVI
+91 PNTVI
-96 SVPADE
+96 TVPTEE
-102 QKPVAELFA
+102 QKPVAGLFA
-111 SLFTRPAGFTP
+111 SLFTRSAGFTP
-122 RVQTGQEGDICLQLD
+122 KVQVGTEGDVCLELD
-137 KNLSEDAYEMK
+137 KNLPEDAYEMQVSSGQ
-148 ITTKRILVKAADSKG
+148 IRVKASDSKG
-163 FFYALQNLRLLLP
+163 LFYGLQNLRLLLP
-176 PAIESSDA
+176 PAIESSTA
-184 QTACDWSVPEMNIKD
+184 QDTVEWTVPEMTVKD

-222 LRMIDCMAM
+222 LRMIDCMAL

-254 PRLTEIGAW
+254 PKLTEVGAW
-263 KVDRQHLPFPDRRNP
+263 KVDRQHLPFPERRNP
-278 QKGEP
+278 KRGEP
-283 ATVGGFYTQEDMKEI
+283 ATVGGYYTQADMKEI

-358 KTYRFLQDILD
+358 KTYEFLQDVLD

-399 ARIRKEHLKDEEA
+399 ARIREEHLADEES

-442 LPEDVIVFGW
+442 LPEDAIIFGW

-499 KDLFDYEP
+499 KGLFDYEP

-513 PEYEQLL
+513 PEYEKLL

-557 NQKDWD
+557 NQKDWNV
-563 LFLKGLDNYTA
+563 FLKGLDNYTA
-574 HLEQKHVTYAR
+574 HLEQKDVVYAR

-591 HRIIPDNNGAL
+591 HRIIPDDNGAL
-602 TLSLE
+602 TLTLE
-607 CERPDVKIHYTLDG
+607 CERPDVDIHYTLDG
-621 SEPTANSPGYGK
+621 TEPTATSPRYTQALTLK
-633 ELKLTGNATVKA
+633 ENVTVKA
-645 ATFAGNEQK
+645 ATFAGNEQQ
-654 GKTLVLPVEW
+654 GKTLILPVEW
-664 NKATAKPLAN
+664 NKATAKPLVN
-674 AAQGMEILVNG
+674 AASGMEVLVNG

-698 TGDISKPIVV
+698 TGAMSV
-708 TVDLLQTET
+708 TVDLQQPED
-717 IQSCTAG
+717 IRSCTAG

-732 VHKPRS
+732 VHKPKS
-738 MTVELSDDNIHF
+738 MTVELSDDNLHF

-759 DDEIFKEGN
+759 DDEIFREGN
-768 FIEDLK
+768 FIENLTID
-774 VDVAPVQAR
+774 VDHARAR
-783 YVRFTFETP
+783 YVRFTFEAP
-792 GNCPAN
+792 SNCPAD
-798 HVRPGQAS
+798 HVRPGQPS
-806 RIYLD
+806 RVYLD
-811 ELIIH
+811 ELIIR

>member
-1 MKLAWLHKSQMAF
+1 
-14 PVIVQASAFH
+14 
-24 ALTVFQY
+24 
-31 QVIQHTVSTM
+31 M
-41 NIIHAYKMI
+41 NILPKTEMI
-50 VCTLGLMLG
+50 ACVVSLMLG
-59 LSGCSHVKT
+59 LSGCSSVKT
-68 QKDTVIIP
+68 QRDVAIVPT
-76 QPLSVEKGTGAFTFS
+76 PLSMEKGTGSFTFG
-91 PHTVI
+91 PNTVI
-96 SVPADE
+96 TVPTEE
-102 QKPVAELFA
+102 QKPVAGLFA
-111 SLFTRPAGFTP
+111 SLFTRSAGFTP
-122 RVQTGQEGDICLQLD
+122 KVQVGTEGDVCLELD
-137 KNLSEDAYEMK
+137 KNLPEDAYEMQVSSGQ
-148 ITTKRILVKAADSKG
+148 IRVKASDSKG
-163 FFYALQNLRLLLP
+163 LFYGLQNLRLLLP
-176 PAIESSDA
+176 PAIESSTA
-184 QTACDWSVPEMNIKD
+184 QDTVEWTVPEMTVKD

-222 LRMIDCMAM
+222 LRMIDCMAL

-254 PRLTEIGAW
+254 PKLTEVGAW
-263 KVDRQHLPFPDRRNP
+263 KVDRQHPPFPERRNP
-278 QKGEP
+278 KRGEP
-283 ATVGGFYTQEDMKEI
+283 ATVGGYYTQADMKEI

-358 KTYRFLQDILD
+358 KTYEFLQDVLD

-399 ARIRKEHLKDEEA
+399 ARIREEHLADEEA

-442 LPEDVIVFGW
+442 LPEDAIIFGW

-499 KDLFDYEP
+499 KGLFDYEP

-513 PEYEQLL
+513 PEYEKLL

-557 NQKDWD
+557 NQKDWNV
-563 LFLKGLDNYTA
+563 FLKGLDNYTA
-574 HLEQKHVTYAR
+574 HLEQKDVVYAR

-591 HRIIPDNNGAL
+591 HRIIPDDNGAL
-602 TLSLE
+602 TLTLE
-607 CERPDVKIHYTLDG
+607 CERPDVDIHYTLDG
-621 SEPTANSPGYGK
+621 TEPTATSPRYTQALTLK
-633 ELKLTGNATVKA
+633 ENVTVKA
-645 ATFAGNEQK
+645 ATFAGNEQQ
-654 GKTLVLPVEW
+654 GKTLILPVEW
-664 NKATAKPLAN
+664 NKATAKPLVN
-674 AAQGMEILVNG
+674 AASGMEVLVNG

-698 TGDISKPIVV
+698 TGAMSV
-708 TVDLLQTET
+708 TVDLQQPED
-717 IQSCTAG
+717 IRSCTAG

-732 VHKPRS
+732 VHKPKS
-738 MTVELSDDNIHF
+738 MTVELSDDNLHF

-759 DDEIFKEGN
+759 DDEIFREGN
-768 FIEDLK
+768 FIEDLRID
-774 VDVAPVQAR
+774 VDHARAR
-783 YVRFTFETP
+783 YIRFTFEAP
-792 GNCPAN
+792 SNCPAD
-798 HVRPGQAS
+798 HVRPGQPS
-806 RIYLD
+806 RVYLD
-811 ELIIH
+811 ELIIR

>member
-1 MKLAWLHKSQMAF
+1 
-14 PVIVQASAFH
+14 
-24 ALTVFQY
+24 
-31 QVIQHTVSTM
+31 M
-41 NIIHAYKMI
+41 NILPKTEMI
-50 VCTLGLMLG
+50 ACVVSLMLG
-59 LSGCSHVKT
+59 LSGCSSVKT
-68 QKDTVIIP
+68 QRDVAIVPT
-76 QPLSVEKGTGAFTFS
+76 PLSMEKGTGSFTFG
-91 PHTVI
+91 PNTVI
-96 SVPADE
+96 TVPTEE
-102 QKPVAELFA
+102 QKPVAGLFA
-111 SLFTRPAGFTP
+111 SLFTRFAGFTP
-122 RVQTGQEGDICLQLD
+122 KVQVGTEGDVCLELD
-137 KNLSEDAYEMK
+137 KNLPEDAYEMQVSSGQ
-148 ITTKRILVKAADSKG
+148 IRVKASDSKG
-163 FFYALQNLRLLLP
+163 LFYGLQNLRLLLP
-176 PAIESSDA
+176 PAIESSTA
-184 QTACDWSVPEMNIKD
+184 QDTVEWTVPEMTVKD

-222 LRMIDCMAM
+222 LRMIDCMAL

-254 PRLTEIGAW
+254 PKLTEVGAW
-263 KVDRQHLPFPDRRNP
+263 KVDRQHLPFPERRNP
-278 QKGEP
+278 KRGEP
-283 ATVGGFYTQEDMKEI
+283 ATVGGYYTQADMKEI

-358 KTYRFLQDILD
+358 KTYEFLQDVLD

-399 ARIRKEHLKDEEA
+399 ARIREEHLADEEA

-429 KEVMGWDELTNSK
+429 KEVMGWDELTNSQ
-442 LPEDVIVFGW
+442 LPEDAIIFGW

-499 KDLFDYEP
+499 KGLFDYEP

-513 PEYEQLL
+513 PEYEKLL

-557 NQKDWD
+557 NRKDWNV
-563 LFLKGLDNYTA
+563 FLKGLDNYTA
-574 HLEQKHVTYAR
+574 HLEQKDIVYAR

-591 HRIIPDNNGAL
+591 HRIVPDDNGAL
-602 TLSLE
+602 TLTLE
-607 CERPDVKIHYTLDG
+607 CERPDVDIHYTLDG
-621 SEPTANSPGYGK
+621 TEPTATSPRYTQALTLK
-633 ELKLTGNATVKA
+633 ENVTVKA
-645 ATFAGNEQK
+645 ATFAGNEQQ
-654 GKTLVLPVEW
+654 GKTLILPVEW
-664 NKATAKPLAN
+664 NKATAKPLVN
-674 AAQGMEILVNG
+674 AAPGMEVLVNG

-698 TGDISKPIVV
+698 TGAMSV
-708 TVDLLQTET
+708 TVDLQQPED
-717 IQSCTAG
+717 IRSCTAG

-732 VHKPRS
+732 VHKPKS
-738 MTVELSDDNIHF
+738 MTVELSDDNLHF

-759 DDEIFKEGN
+759 DDEIFREGN
-768 FIEDLK
+768 FIEDLTID
-774 VDVAPVQAR
+774 VDHARAR
-783 YVRFTFETP
+783 YVRFTFEAP
-792 GNCPAN
+792 SNCPAD
-798 HVRPGQAS
+798 HVRPGQPS
-806 RIYLD
+806 RVYLD
-811 ELIIH
+811 ELIIR

>member
-1 MKLAWLHKSQMAF
+1 
-14 PVIVQASAFH
+14 
-24 ALTVFQY
+24 
-31 QVIQHTVSTM
+31 M
-41 NIIHAYKMI
+41 NILPKTEMI
-50 VCTLGLMLG
+50 ACVVSLMQG
-59 LSGCSHVKT
+59 LSGCSSVKT
-68 QKDTVIIP
+68 QRDVAIVPT
-76 QPLSVEKGTGAFTFS
+76 PLSMEKGTGSFTFG
-91 PHTVI
+91 PNTVI
-96 SVPADE
+96 TVPTEE
-102 QKPVAELFA
+102 QKPVAGLFA
-111 SLFTRPAGFTP
+111 SLFTRSAGFTP
-122 RVQTGQEGDICLQLD
+122 KVQVGTEGDVCLELD
-137 KNLSEDAYEMK
+137 KNLPEDAYEMQVSSGQ
-148 ITTKRILVKAADSKG
+148 IRVKASDSKG
-163 FFYALQNLRLLLP
+163 LFYGLQNLRLLLP
-176 PAIESSDA
+176 PAIESSTA
-184 QTACDWSVPEMNIKD
+184 QDTVEWTVPEMTVKD

-222 LRMIDCMAM
+222 LRMIDCMAL

-254 PRLTEIGAW
+254 PKLTEVGAW
-263 KVDRQHLPFPDRRNP
+263 KVDRQHLPFPERRNP
-278 QKGEP
+278 KRGEP
-283 ATVGGFYTQEDMKEI
+283 ATVGGYYTQADMKEI

-358 KTYRFLQDILD
+358 KTYEFLQDVLD

-399 ARIRKEHLKDEEA
+399 ARIREEHLADEEA

-442 LPEDVIVFGW
+442 LPEDAIIFGW

-499 KDLFDYEP
+499 KGLFDYEP

-513 PEYEQLL
+513 PEYEKLL

-557 NQKDWD
+557 NQKDWNV
-563 LFLKGLDNYTA
+563 FLKGLDNYTA
-574 HLEQKHVTYAR
+574 HLEQKDVVYAR

-591 HRIIPDNNGAL
+591 HRIIPNDNGAL
-602 TLSLE
+602 TLTLE
-607 CERPDVKIHYTLDG
+607 CERPDVDIHYTLDG
-621 SEPTANSPGYGK
+621 TEPTATSPRYTQALTLK
-633 ELKLTGNATVKA
+633 ENVTVKA
-645 ATFAGNEQK
+645 ATFAGNEQQ
-654 GKTLVLPVEW
+654 GKTLILPVEW
-664 NKATAKPLAN
+664 NKATAKPLVN
-674 AAQGMEILVNG
+674 AASGMEVLVNG

-698 TGDISKPIVV
+698 TGAMSV
-708 TVDLLQTET
+708 TVDLQQPED
-717 IQSCTAG
+717 IRSCTAG

-732 VHKPRS
+732 VHKPKS
-738 MTVELSDDNIHF
+738 MTVELSDDNLHF

-759 DDEIFKEGN
+759 DDEIFREGN
-768 FIEDLK
+768 FIEDLRID
-774 VDVAPVQAR
+774 VDHARAR
-783 YVRFTFETP
+783 YIRFTFEAP
-792 GNCPAN
+792 SNCPAD
-798 HVRPGQAS
+798 HVRPGQPS
-806 RIYLD
+806 RVYLD
-811 ELIIH
+811 ELIIR

>member
-1 MKLAWLHKSQMAF
+1 MIAC
-14 PVIVQASAFH
+14 V
-24 ALTVFQY
+24 
-31 QVIQHTVSTM
+31 VS
-41 NIIHAYKMI
+41 
-50 VCTLGLMLG
+50 LMLG
-59 LSGCSHVKT
+59 LSGCSSVKT
-68 QKDTVIIP
+68 QRDVAIVPT
-76 QPLSVEKGTGAFTFS
+76 PLSMEKGTGSFTFG
-91 PHTVI
+91 PNTVI
-96 SVPADE
+96 TVPTEE
-102 QKPVAELFA
+102 QKPVAGLFA
-111 SLFTRPAGFTP
+111 SLFTRSAGFTP
-122 RVQTGQEGDICLQLD
+122 KVQVGTEGDVCLELD
-137 KNLSEDAYEMK
+137 KNLPEDAYEMQVSSGQ
-148 ITTKRILVKAADSKG
+148 IRVKASDSKG
-163 FFYALQNLRLLLP
+163 LFYGLQNLRLLLP
-176 PAIESSDA
+176 PAIESSTA
-184 QTACDWSVPEMNIKD
+184 QDTVEWTVPEMTVKD

-222 LRMIDCMAM
+222 LRMIDCMAL

-254 PRLTEIGAW
+254 PKLTEVGAW
-263 KVDRQHLPFPDRRNP
+263 KVDRQHLPFPERRNP
-278 QKGEP
+278 KRGEP
-283 ATVGGFYTQEDMKEI
+283 ATVGGYYTQADMKEI

-358 KTYRFLQDILD
+358 KTYEFLQDVLD

-399 ARIRKEHLKDEEA
+399 ARIREEHLADEEA

-442 LPEDVIVFGW
+442 LPEDAIIFGW

-499 KDLFDYEP
+499 KGLFDYEP

-513 PEYEQLL
+513 PEYEKLL

-557 NQKDWD
+557 NQKDWNV
-563 LFLKGLDNYTA
+563 FLKGLDNYTA
-574 HLEQKHVTYAR
+574 HLEQKDVVYAR

-591 HRIIPDNNGAL
+591 HRIIPNDNGAL
-602 TLSLE
+602 TLTLE
-607 CERPDVKIHYTLDG
+607 CERPDVDIHYTLDG
-621 SEPTANSPGYGK
+621 TEPTATSPRYTQVLTLK
-633 ELKLTGNATVKA
+633 ENVTVKA
-645 ATFAGNEQK
+645 ATFAGNEQQ
-654 GKTLVLPVEW
+654 GKTLILPVEW
-664 NKATAKPLAN
+664 NKATAKPLVN
-674 AAQGMEILVNG
+674 AASGMEVLVNG

-698 TGDISKPIVV
+698 TGAMSV
-708 TVDLLQTET
+708 TVDLQQPED
-717 IQSCTAG
+717 IRSCTAG

-732 VHKPRS
+732 VHKPKS
-738 MTVELSDDNIHF
+738 MTVELSDDNLHF

-759 DDEIFKEGN
+759 DDEIFREGN
-768 FIEDLK
+768 FIEDLRID
-774 VDVAPVQAR
+774 VDHARAR
-783 YVRFTFETP
+783 YIRFTFEAP
-792 GNCPAN
+792 SNCPAD
-798 HVRPGQAS
+798 HVRPGQPS
-806 RIYLD
+806 RVYLD
-811 ELIIH
+811 ELIIR

>member
-1 MKLAWLHKSQMAF
+1 
-14 PVIVQASAFH
+14 
-24 ALTVFQY
+24 
-31 QVIQHTVSTM
+31 M
-41 NIIHAYKMI
+41 NILPKAEMI
-50 VCTLGLMLG
+50 ACVVSLMLG
-59 LSGCSHVKT
+59 LSGCSSVKT
-68 QKDTVIIP
+68 QRDVAIVPT
-76 QPLSVEKGTGAFTFS
+76 PLSMEKGTGSFTFG
-91 PHTVI
+91 PNTVI
-96 SVPADE
+96 TVPTEE
-102 QKPVAELFA
+102 QKPVAGLFA
-111 SLFTRPAGFTP
+111 SLFTRSAGFTP
-122 RVQTGQEGDICLQLD
+122 KVQVRTEGDVCLELD
-137 KNLSEDAYEMK
+137 KNLPEDAYEMQVSSGQ
-148 ITTKRILVKAADSKG
+148 IRVKASDSKG
-163 FFYALQNLRLLLP
+163 LFYGLQNLRLLLP
-176 PAIESSDA
+176 PAIESSTA
-184 QTACDWSVPEMNIKD
+184 QDTVEWTVPEMTVKD

-222 LRMIDCMAM
+222 LRMIDCMAL

-254 PRLTEIGAW
+254 PKLTEVGAW
-263 KVDRQHLPFPDRRNP
+263 KVDRQHLPFPERRNP
-278 QKGEP
+278 KRGEP
-283 ATVGGFYTQEDMKEI
+283 ATVGGYYTQADMKEI

-358 KTYRFLQDILD
+358 KTYEFLQDVLD

-399 ARIRKEHLKDEEA
+399 ARIREEHLADEES

-442 LPEDVIVFGW
+442 LPEDAIIFGW

-499 KDLFDYEP
+499 KGLFDYEP

-513 PEYEQLL
+513 PEYEKLL

-557 NQKDWD
+557 NQKDWNV
-563 LFLKGLDNYTA
+563 FLKGLDNYTA
-574 HLEQKHVTYAR
+574 HLEQKDVVYAR

-591 HRIIPDNNGAL
+591 HRIIPNDNGAL
-602 TLSLE
+602 TLTLE
-607 CERPDVKIHYTLDG
+607 CERPDVDIHYTLDG
-621 SEPTANSPGYGK
+621 TEPTATSPRYTQALTLK
-633 ELKLTGNATVKA
+633 ENVTVKA
-645 ATFAGNEQK
+645 ATFAGNEQQ
-654 GKTLVLPVEW
+654 GKTLILPVEW
-664 NKATAKPLAN
+664 NKATAKPLVN
-674 AAQGMEILVNG
+674 AASGMEVLVNG

-698 TGDISKPIVV
+698 TGAMSV
-708 TVDLLQTET
+708 TVDLQQPED
-717 IQSCTAG
+717 IRSCTAG

-732 VHKPRS
+732 VHKPKS
-738 MTVELSDDNIHF
+738 MTVELSDDNLHF

-759 DDEIFKEGN
+759 DDEIFREGN
-768 FIEDLK
+768 FIEDLRID
-774 VDVAPVQAR
+774 VDHARAR
-783 YVRFTFETP
+783 YIRFTFEAP
-792 GNCPAN
+792 SNCPAD
-798 HVRPGQAS
+798 HVRPGQPS
-806 RIYLD
+806 RVYLD
-811 ELIIH
+811 ELIIR

>member
-1 MKLAWLHKSQMAF
+1 
-14 PVIVQASAFH
+14 
-24 ALTVFQY
+24 
-31 QVIQHTVSTM
+31 M
-41 NIIHAYKMI
+41 NILPKTEMI
-50 VCTLGLMLG
+50 ACVVSLMLG
-59 LSGCSHVKT
+59 LSGCSSVKT
-68 QKDTVIIP
+68 QRDVAIVPT
-76 QPLSVEKGTGAFTFS
+76 PLSMEKGTGSFTFG
-91 PHTVI
+91 PNTVI
-96 SVPADE
+96 TVPTEE
-102 QKPVAELFA
+102 QKPVAGLFA
-111 SLFTRPAGFTP
+111 SLFTRSAGFTP
-122 RVQTGQEGDICLQLD
+122 KVQVGTEGDVCLELD
-137 KNLSEDAYEMK
+137 KNLPEDAYEMQVSSGQ
-148 ITTKRILVKAADSKG
+148 IRVKASDSKG
-163 FFYALQNLRLLLP
+163 LFYGLQNLRLLLP
-176 PAIESSDA
+176 PAIESSTA
-184 QTACDWSVPEMNIKD
+184 QDTVEWTVPEMTVKD

-222 LRMIDCMAM
+222 LRMIDCMAL

-254 PRLTEIGAW
+254 PKLTEVGAW
-263 KVDRQHLPFPDRRNP
+263 KVDRQHLPFPERRNP
-278 QKGEP
+278 KRGEP
-283 ATVGGFYTQEDMKEI
+283 ATVGGYYTQADMKEI

-358 KTYRFLQDILD
+358 KTYEFLQDVLD

-399 ARIRKEHLKDEEA
+399 ARIREEHLADEES

-442 LPEDVIVFGW
+442 LPEDAIIFGW

-499 KDLFDYEP
+499 KGLFDYEP

-513 PEYEQLL
+513 PEYEKLL

-548 LAEIAWVPK
+548 LAEISWVPK
-557 NQKDWD
+557 NQKDWNV
-563 LFLKGLDNYTA
+563 FLKGLDNYTA
-574 HLEQKHVTYAR
+574 HLEQKDVVYAR

-591 HRIIPDNNGAL
+591 HRIIPNDNGAL
-602 TLSLE
+602 TLTLE
-607 CERPDVKIHYTLDG
+607 CERPDVDIHYTLDG
-621 SEPTANSPGYGK
+621 TEPTATSPRYTQALTLK
-633 ELKLTGNATVKA
+633 ENVTVKA
-645 ATFAGNEQK
+645 ATFAGNEQQ
-654 GKTLVLPVEW
+654 GKTLILPVEW
-664 NKATAKPLAN
+664 NKATAKPLVN
-674 AAQGMEILVNG
+674 AASGMEVLVNG

-698 TGDISKPIVV
+698 TGAMSV
-708 TVDLLQTET
+708 TVDLQQPED
-717 IQSCTAG
+717 IRSCTAG

-732 VHKPRS
+732 VHKPKS
-738 MTVELSDDNIHF
+738 MTVELSDDNLHF

-759 DDEIFKEGN
+759 DDEIFREGN
-768 FIEDLK
+768 FIENLTID
-774 VDVAPVQAR
+774 VDHARAR
-783 YVRFTFETP
+783 YIRFTFEAP
-792 GNCPAN
+792 SNCPAD
-798 HVRPGQAS
+798 HVRPGQPS
-806 RIYLD
+806 RVYLD
-811 ELIIH
+811 ELIIR

>member
-1 MKLAWLHKSQMAF
+1 
-14 PVIVQASAFH
+14 
-24 ALTVFQY
+24 
-31 QVIQHTVSTM
+31 M
-41 NIIHAYKMI
+41 NILPKTEMI
-50 VCTLGLMLG
+50 ACVVSLMLG
-59 LSGCSHVKT
+59 LSGCSSVKT
-68 QKDTVIIP
+68 QRDVAIVPT
-76 QPLSVEKGTGAFTFS
+76 PLSMEKGTGSFTFG
-91 PHTVI
+91 PNTVI
-96 SVPADE
+96 TVPTEE
-102 QKPVAELFA
+102 QKPVAGLFA
-111 SLFTRPAGFTP
+111 SLFTRSAGFTP
-122 RVQTGQEGDICLQLD
+122 KVQVGTEGDVCLELD
-137 KNLSEDAYEMK
+137 KNLPEDAYEMQVSSGQ
-148 ITTKRILVKAADSKG
+148 IRVKASDSKG
-163 FFYALQNLRLLLP
+163 LFYGLQNLRLLLP
-176 PAIESSDA
+176 PAIESSTA
-184 QTACDWSVPEMNIKD
+184 QDTVEWTVPEMTVKD

-222 LRMIDCMAM
+222 LRMIDCMAL

-254 PRLTEIGAW
+254 PKLTEVGAW
-263 KVDRQHLPFPDRRNP
+263 KVDRQHLPFPERRNP
-278 QKGEP
+278 KRGEP
-283 ATVGGFYTQEDMKEI
+283 ATVGGYYTQADMKEI

-358 KTYRFLQDILD
+358 KTYEFLQDVLD

-399 ARIRKEHLKDEEA
+399 ARIREEHLADEEA

-442 LPEDVIVFGW
+442 LPEDAIIFGW

-499 KDLFDYEP
+499 KGLFDYEP

-513 PEYEQLL
+513 PEYEKLL

-548 LAEIAWVPK
+548 LAEIAWIPK
-557 NQKDWD
+557 NQKDWNV
-563 LFLKGLDNYTA
+563 FLKGLDNYTA
-574 HLEQKHVTYAR
+574 HLEQKDVVYAR

-591 HRIIPDNNGAL
+591 HRIIPNDNGAL
-602 TLSLE
+602 TLTLE
-607 CERPDVKIHYTLDG
+607 CERPDVDIHYTLDG
-621 SEPTANSPGYGK
+621 TEPTATSPRYTQALTLK
-633 ELKLTGNATVKA
+633 ENVTVKA
-645 ATFAGNEQK
+645 ATFAGNEQQ
-654 GKTLVLPVEW
+654 GKTLILPVEW
-664 NKATAKPLAN
+664 NKATAKPLVN
-674 AAQGMEILVNG
+674 AASGMEVLVNG

-698 TGDISKPIVV
+698 TGAMSV
-708 TVDLLQTET
+708 TVDLQQPED
-717 IQSCTAG
+717 IRSCTAG

-732 VHKPRS
+732 VHKPKS
-738 MTVELSDDNIHF
+738 MTVELSDDNLHF

-759 DDEIFKEGN
+759 DDEIFREGN
-768 FIEDLK
+768 FIEDLRID
-774 VDVAPVQAR
+774 VDHARAR
-783 YVRFTFETP
+783 YIRFTFEAP
-792 GNCPAN
+792 SNCPAD
-798 HVRPGQAS
+798 HVRPGQPS
-806 RIYLD
+806 RVYLD
-811 ELIIH
+811 ELIIR

>member
-1 MKLAWLHKSQMAF
+1 
-14 PVIVQASAFH
+14 
-24 ALTVFQY
+24 
-31 QVIQHTVSTM
+31 M
-41 NIIHAYKMI
+41 NILPKTEMI
-50 VCTLGLMLG
+50 ACVVSLMLG
-59 LSGCSHVKT
+59 LSGCSSVKT
-68 QKDTVIIP
+68 QRDVAIVPT
-76 QPLSVEKGTGAFTFS
+76 PLSMEKGTGSFTFG
-91 PHTVI
+91 PNTVI
-96 SVPADE
+96 TVPTEE
-102 QKPVAELFA
+102 QKPVAGLFA
-111 SLFTRPAGFTP
+111 SLFTRSAGFTP
-122 RVQTGQEGDICLQLD
+122 KVQVGTEGDVCLELD
-137 KNLSEDAYEMK
+137 KNLPEDAYEMQVSSGQ
-148 ITTKRILVKAADSKG
+148 IRVKASDSKG
-163 FFYALQNLRLLLP
+163 LFYGLQNLRLLLP
-176 PAIESSDA
+176 PAIESSTA
-184 QTACDWSVPEMNIKD
+184 QDTVEWTVPEMTVKD

-222 LRMIDCMAM
+222 LRMIDCMAL

-254 PRLTEIGAW
+254 PKLTEVGAW
-263 KVDRQHLPFPDRRNP
+263 KVDRQHLPFPERRNS
-278 QKGEP
+278 KRGEP
-283 ATVGGFYTQEDMKEI
+283 ATVGGYYTQADMKEI

-358 KTYRFLQDILD
+358 KTYEFLQDVLD
-369 EVIALFPSRYIHLGG
+369 EVITLFPSRYIHLGG

-399 ARIRKEHLKDEEA
+399 ARIREEHLADEEA

-442 LPEDVIVFGW
+442 LPEDAIIFGW

-499 KDLFDYEP
+499 KGLFDYEP

-513 PEYEQLL
+513 PEYEKLL

-557 NQKDWD
+557 NQKDWNV
-563 LFLKGLDNYTA
+563 FLKGLDNYTA
-574 HLEQKHVTYAR
+574 HLEQKDVVYAR

-591 HRIIPDNNGAL
+591 HRIIPNDNGAL
-602 TLSLE
+602 TLTLE
-607 CERPDVKIHYTLDG
+607 CERPDVDIHYTLDG
-621 SEPTANSPGYGK
+621 TEPTATSPRYTQALTLK
-633 ELKLTGNATVKA
+633 ENVTVKA
-645 ATFAGNEQK
+645 ATFAGNEQQ
-654 GKTLVLPVEW
+654 GKTLILPVEW
-664 NKATAKPLAN
+664 NKATAKPLVN
-674 AAQGMEILVNG
+674 AASGMEVLVNG

-698 TGDISKPIVV
+698 TGAMSV
-708 TVDLLQTET
+708 TVDLQQPED
-717 IQSCTAG
+717 IRSCTAG

-732 VHKPRS
+732 VHKPKS
-738 MTVELSDDNIHF
+738 MTVELSDDNLHF

-759 DDEIFKEGN
+759 DDEIFREGN
-768 FIEDLK
+768 FIEDLRID
-774 VDVAPVQAR
+774 VDHARAR
-783 YVRFTFETP
+783 YIRFTFEAP
-792 GNCPAN
+792 SNCPAD
-798 HVRPGQAS
+798 HVRPGQPS
-806 RIYLD
+806 RVYLD
-811 ELIIH
+811 ELIIR

>member
-1 MKLAWLHKSQMAF
+1 
-14 PVIVQASAFH
+14 
-24 ALTVFQY
+24 
-31 QVIQHTVSTM
+31 M
-41 NIIHAYKMI
+41 NILPKTEMI
-50 VCTLGLMLG
+50 ACVVSLMLG
-59 LSGCSHVKT
+59 LSGCSSVKT
-68 QKDTVIIP
+68 QRNVAIVPT
-76 QPLSVEKGTGAFTFS
+76 PLSMEKGTGSFTFG
-91 PHTVI
+91 PNTVI
-96 SVPADE
+96 TVPTEE
-102 QKPVAELFA
+102 QKPVAGLFA
-111 SLFTRPAGFTP
+111 SLFTRSAGFTP
-122 RVQTGQEGDICLQLD
+122 KVQVGTEGDVCLELD
-137 KNLSEDAYEMK
+137 KNLPEDAYEMQVSSGQ
-148 ITTKRILVKAADSKG
+148 IRVKASDSKG
-163 FFYALQNLRLLLP
+163 LFYGLQNLRLLLP
-176 PAIESSDA
+176 PAIESSTA
-184 QTACDWSVPEMNIKD
+184 QDTVEWTVPEMTVKD

-222 LRMIDCMAM
+222 LRMIDCMAL

-254 PRLTEIGAW
+254 PKLTEVGAW
-263 KVDRQHLPFPDRRNP
+263 KVDRQHLPFPERRNP
-278 QKGEP
+278 KRGEP
-283 ATVGGFYTQEDMKEI
+283 ATVGGYYTQADMKEI

-304 RQIEIIPEIDIP
+304 RQIAIIPEIDIP

-358 KTYRFLQDILD
+358 KTYEFLQDVLD

-399 ARIRKEHLKDEEA
+399 ARIREEHLADEEA

-442 LPEDVIVFGW
+442 LPEDAIIFGW

-499 KDLFDYEP
+499 KGLFDYEP

-513 PEYEQLL
+513 PEYEKLL

-557 NQKDWD
+557 NQKDWNV
-563 LFLKGLDNYTA
+563 FLKGLDNYTA
-574 HLEQKHVTYAR
+574 HLEQKDVVYAR

-591 HRIIPDNNGAL
+591 HRIIPNDNGAL
-602 TLSLE
+602 TLTLE
-607 CERPDVKIHYTLDG
+607 CERPDVDIHYTLDG
-621 SEPTANSPGYGK
+621 TEPTATSPRYTQALTLK
-633 ELKLTGNATVKA
+633 ENVTVKA
-645 ATFAGNEQK
+645 ATFAGNEQQ
-654 GKTLVLPVEW
+654 GKTLILPVEW
-664 NKATAKPLAN
+664 NKATAKPLVN
-674 AAQGMEILVNG
+674 AASGMEVLVNG

-698 TGDISKPIVV
+698 TGAMSV
-708 TVDLLQTET
+708 TVDLQQPED
-717 IQSCTAG
+717 IRSCTAG

-732 VHKPRS
+732 VHKPKS
-738 MTVELSDDNIHF
+738 MTVELSDDNLHF

-759 DDEIFKEGN
+759 DDEIFREGN
-768 FIEDLK
+768 FIEDLRID
-774 VDVAPVQAR
+774 VDHARAR
-783 YVRFTFETP
+783 YIRFTFEAP
-792 GNCPAN
+792 SNCPAD
-798 HVRPGQAS
+798 HVRPGQPS
-806 RIYLD
+806 RVYLD
-811 ELIIH
+811 ELIIR

>member
-1 MKLAWLHKSQMAF
+1 
-14 PVIVQASAFH
+14 
-24 ALTVFQY
+24 
-31 QVIQHTVSTM
+31 M
-41 NIIHAYKMI
+41 NILPKTEMI
-50 VCTLGLMLG
+50 ACVVSLMLG
-59 LSGCSHVKT
+59 LSGCSSVKT
-68 QKDTVIIP
+68 QRDIAIVPT
-76 QPLSVEKGTGAFTFS
+76 PLSMEKGTGSFTFG
-91 PHTVI
+91 PNTVI
-96 SVPADE
+96 TVPTEE
-102 QKPVAELFA
+102 QKPVAGLFA
-111 SLFTRPAGFTP
+111 SLFTRSAGFTP
-122 RVQTGQEGDICLQLD
+122 KVQVGTEGDVCLELD
-137 KNLSEDAYEMK
+137 KNLPEDAYEMQVSSGQ
-148 ITTKRILVKAADSKG
+148 IRVKASDSKG
-163 FFYALQNLRLLLP
+163 LFYGLQNLRLLLP
-176 PAIESSDA
+176 PAIESSTA
-184 QTACDWSVPEMNIKD
+184 QDTVEWTVPEMTVKD

-222 LRMIDCMAM
+222 LRMIDCMAL

-254 PRLTEIGAW
+254 PKLTEVGAW
-263 KVDRQHLPFPDRRNP
+263 KVDRQHLPFPERRNP
-278 QKGEP
+278 KRGEP
-283 ATVGGFYTQEDMKEI
+283 ATVGGYYTQADMKEI

-358 KTYRFLQDILD
+358 KTYEFLQDVLD

-399 ARIRKEHLKDEEA
+399 ARIREEHLADEEA

-442 LPEDVIVFGW
+442 LPEDAIIFGW

-499 KDLFDYEP
+499 KGLFDYEP

-513 PEYEQLL
+513 PEYEKLL

-535 EDVFYLVFPRLAA
+535 EDVFYLVFPRLAT

-557 NQKDWD
+557 NQKDWNV
-563 LFLKGLDNYTA
+563 FLKGLDNYTA
-574 HLEQKHVTYAR
+574 HLEQKDVVYAR

-591 HRIIPDNNGAL
+591 HRIIPNDNGAL
-602 TLSLE
+602 TLTLE
-607 CERPDVKIHYTLDG
+607 CERPDVDIHYTLDG
-621 SEPTANSPGYGK
+621 TEPTATSPRYTQALTLK
-633 ELKLTGNATVKA
+633 ENVTVKA
-645 ATFAGNEQK
+645 ATFAGNEQQ
-654 GKTLVLPVEW
+654 GKTLILPVEW
-664 NKATAKPLAN
+664 NKATAKPLVN
-674 AAQGMEILVNG
+674 AASGMEVLVNG

-698 TGDISKPIVV
+698 TGAMSV
-708 TVDLLQTET
+708 TVDLQQPED
-717 IQSCTAG
+717 IRSCTAG

-732 VHKPRS
+732 VHKPKS
-738 MTVELSDDNIHF
+738 MTVELSDDNLHF

-759 DDEIFKEGN
+759 DDEIFREGN
-768 FIEDLK
+768 FIEDLRID
-774 VDVAPVQAR
+774 VDHARAR
-783 YVRFTFETP
+783 YIRFTFEAP
-792 GNCPAN
+792 SNCPAD
-798 HVRPGQAS
+798 HVRPGQPS
-806 RIYLD
+806 RVYLD
-811 ELIIH
+811 ELIIR

>member
-1 MKLAWLHKSQMAF
+1 
-14 PVIVQASAFH
+14 
-24 ALTVFQY
+24 
-31 QVIQHTVSTM
+31 M
-41 NIIHAYKMI
+41 NILPKAEMI
-50 VCTLGLMLG
+50 ACVVSLMLG
-59 LSGCSHVKT
+59 LSGCSSVKT
-68 QKDTVIIP
+68 QRDVAIVPT
-76 QPLSVEKGTGAFTFS
+76 PLSMEKGTGSFTFG
-91 PHTVI
+91 PNTVI
-96 SVPADE
+96 TVPTEE
-102 QKPVAELFA
+102 QKPVAGLFA
-111 SLFTRPAGFTP
+111 SLFTRSAGFTP
-122 RVQTGQEGDICLQLD
+122 KVQVGTEGDVCLELD
-137 KNLSEDAYEMK
+137 KNLPEDAYEMQVSSGQ
-148 ITTKRILVKAADSKG
+148 IRVKASDSKG
-163 FFYALQNLRLLLP
+163 LFYGLQNLRLLLP
-176 PAIESSDA
+176 PAIESSTA
-184 QTACDWSVPEMNIKD
+184 QDTVEWTVPEMTVKD

-222 LRMIDCMAM
+222 LRMIDCMAL

-254 PRLTEIGAW
+254 PKQTEVGAW
-263 KVDRQHLPFPDRRNP
+263 KVDRQHLPFPERRNP
-278 QKGEP
+278 KRGEP
-283 ATVGGFYTQEDMKEI
+283 ATVGGYYTQADMKEI

-358 KTYRFLQDILD
+358 KTYEFLQDVLD

-399 ARIRKEHLKDEEA
+399 ARIREEHLADEEA

-442 LPEDVIVFGW
+442 LPEDAIIFGW

-499 KDLFDYEP
+499 KGLFDYEP

-513 PEYEQLL
+513 PEYEKLL

-557 NQKDWD
+557 NQKDWNV
-563 LFLKGLDNYTA
+563 FLKGLDNYTA
-574 HLEQKHVTYAR
+574 HLEQKDVVYAR

-591 HRIIPDNNGAL
+591 HRIIPNDNGAPTL
-602 TLSLE
+602 TLE
-607 CERPDVKIHYTLDG
+607 CERPDVDIHYTLDG
-621 SEPTANSPGYGK
+621 TEPTATSPRYTQALTLK
-633 ELKLTGNATVKA
+633 ENVTVKA
-645 ATFAGNEQK
+645 ATFAGNEQQ
-654 GKTLVLPVEW
+654 GKTLILPVEW
-664 NKATAKPLAN
+664 NKATAKPLVN
-674 AAQGMEILVNG
+674 AASGMEVLVNG

-698 TGDISKPIVV
+698 TGAMSV
-708 TVDLLQTET
+708 TVDLQQPED
-717 IQSCTAG
+717 IRSCTAG

-732 VHKPRS
+732 VHKPKS
-738 MTVELSDDNIHF
+738 MTVELSDDNLHF

-759 DDEIFKEGN
+759 DDEIFREGN
-768 FIEDLK
+768 FIEDLRID
-774 VDVAPVQAR
+774 VDHARAR
-783 YVRFTFETP
+783 YIRFTFEAP
-792 GNCPAN
+792 SNCPAD
-798 HVRPGQAS
+798 HVRPGQPS
-806 RIYLD
+806 RVYLD
-811 ELIIH
+811 ELIIR

>member
-1 MKLAWLHKSQMAF
+1 
-14 PVIVQASAFH
+14 
-24 ALTVFQY
+24 
-31 QVIQHTVSTM
+31 M
-41 NIIHAYKMI
+41 NILPKTEMI
-50 VCTLGLMLG
+50 ACVVSLMLG
-59 LSGCSHVKT
+59 LSGCSSVKT
-68 QKDTVIIP
+68 QRDVAIVPT
-76 QPLSVEKGTGAFTFS
+76 PLSMEKGTGSFTFG
-91 PHTVI
+91 PNTVI
-96 SVPADE
+96 TVPTEE
-102 QKPVAELFA
+102 QKPVAGLFA
-111 SLFTRPAGFTP
+111 SLFTRSAGFTP
-122 RVQTGQEGDICLQLD
+122 KVQVGTEGDVCLELD
-137 KNLSEDAYEMK
+137 KNLPEDAYEMQVSSGQ
-148 ITTKRILVKAADSKG
+148 IRVKASDSKG
-163 FFYALQNLRLLLP
+163 LFYGLQNLRLLLP
-176 PAIESSDA
+176 PAIESSTA
-184 QTACDWSVPEMNIKD
+184 QDTVEWTVPEMTVKD

-211 VSRYFLPKEEL
+211 VSRYFLSKEEL
-222 LRMIDCMAM
+222 LRMIDCMAL

-254 PRLTEIGAW
+254 PKLTEVGAW
-263 KVDRQHLPFPDRRNP
+263 KVDRQHLPFPERRNP
-278 QKGEP
+278 KRGEP
-283 ATVGGFYTQEDMKEI
+283 ATVGGYYTQADMKEI

-358 KTYRFLQDILD
+358 KTYEFLQDVLD

-399 ARIRKEHLKDEEA
+399 ARIREEHLADEEA

-442 LPEDVIVFGW
+442 LPEDAIIFGW

-499 KDLFDYEP
+499 KGLFDYEP

-513 PEYEQLL
+513 PEYEKLL

-557 NQKDWD
+557 NQKDWNV
-563 LFLKGLDNYTA
+563 FLKGLDNYTA
-574 HLEQKHVTYAR
+574 HLEQKDVVYAR

-591 HRIIPDNNGAL
+591 HRIIPNDNGAL
-602 TLSLE
+602 TLTLE
-607 CERPDVKIHYTLDG
+607 CERPDVDIHYTLD
-621 SEPTANSPGYGK
+621 STEPTATSPRYTQALTLK
-633 ELKLTGNATVKA
+633 ENVTVKA
-645 ATFAGNEQK
+645 ATFAGNEQQ
-654 GKTLVLPVEW
+654 GKTLILPVEW
-664 NKATAKPLAN
+664 NKATAKPLVN
-674 AAQGMEILVNG
+674 AASGMEVLVNG

-698 TGDISKPIVV
+698 TGAMSV
-708 TVDLLQTET
+708 TVDLQQPED
-717 IQSCTAG
+717 IRSCTAG

-732 VHKPRS
+732 VHKPKS
-738 MTVELSDDNIHF
+738 MTVELSDDNLHF

-759 DDEIFKEGN
+759 DDEIFREGN
-768 FIEDLK
+768 FIEDLRID
-774 VDVAPVQAR
+774 VDHARAR
-783 YVRFTFETP
+783 YIRFTFEAP
-792 GNCPAN
+792 SNCPAD
-798 HVRPGQAS
+798 HVRPGQPS
-806 RIYLD
+806 RVYLD
-811 ELIIH
+811 ELIIR

>member
-1 MKLAWLHKSQMAF
+1 
-14 PVIVQASAFH
+14 
-24 ALTVFQY
+24 
-31 QVIQHTVSTM
+31 M
-41 NIIHAYKMI
+41 NILPKTEMI
-50 VCTLGLMLG
+50 ACVVSLMLG
-59 LSGCSHVKT
+59 LSGCSSVKT
-68 QKDTVIIP
+68 QRDVAIVPT
-76 QPLSVEKGTGAFTFS
+76 PLSMEKGTGSFTFG
-91 PHTVI
+91 PNTVI
-96 SVPADE
+96 TVPTEE
-102 QKPVAELFA
+102 QKPVAGLFA
-111 SLFTRPAGFTP
+111 SLFTRSAGFTP
-122 RVQTGQEGDICLQLD
+122 KVQVGTEGDVCLELD
-137 KNLSEDAYEMK
+137 KNLPEDAYEMQVSSGQ
-148 ITTKRILVKAADSKG
+148 IRVKASDSKG
-163 FFYALQNLRLLLP
+163 LFYGLQNLRLLLP
-176 PAIESSDA
+176 PAIESSTA
-184 QTACDWSVPEMNIKD
+184 QDTVEWTVPEMTVKD

-222 LRMIDCMAM
+222 LRMIDCMAL

-254 PRLTEIGAW
+254 PKLTEVGAW
-263 KVDRQHLPFPDRRNP
+263 KVDRQHLPFPERRNP
-278 QKGEP
+278 KRGEP
-283 ATVGGFYTQEDMKEI
+283 ATVGGYYTQADMKEI

-358 KTYRFLQDILD
+358 KTYEFLQDVLD

-399 ARIRKEHLKDEEA
+399 ARIREEHLADEEA

-442 LPEDVIVFGW
+442 LPEDAIIFGW

-499 KDLFDYEP
+499 KGLFDYEP

-513 PEYEQLL
+513 PEYEKLL

-557 NQKDWD
+557 NQKDWNV
-563 LFLKGLDNYTA
+563 FLKGLDNYTA
-574 HLEQKHVTYAR
+574 HLEQKDVVYAR

-591 HRIIPDNNGAL
+591 HRIIPNDNGAL
-602 TLSLE
+602 TLTLE
-607 CERPDVKIHYTLDG
+607 CERTDVDIHYTLDG
-621 SEPTANSPGYGK
+621 TEPTATSPRYTQALTLK
-633 ELKLTGNATVKA
+633 ENVTVKA
-645 ATFAGNEQK
+645 ATFAGNEQQ
-654 GKTLVLPVEW
+654 GKTLILPVEW
-664 NKATAKPLAN
+664 NKATAKPLVN
-674 AAQGMEILVNG
+674 AASGMEVLVNG

-698 TGDISKPIVV
+698 TGAMSV
-708 TVDLLQTET
+708 TVDLQQPED
-717 IQSCTAG
+717 IRSCTAG

-732 VHKPRS
+732 VHKPKS
-738 MTVELSDDNIHF
+738 MTVELSDDNLHF

-759 DDEIFKEGN
+759 DDEIFREGN
-768 FIEDLK
+768 FIEDLRID
-774 VDVAPVQAR
+774 VDHARAR
-783 YVRFTFETP
+783 YIRFTFEAP
-792 GNCPAN
+792 SNCPAD
-798 HVRPGQAS
+798 HVRPGQPS
-806 RIYLD
+806 RVYLD
-811 ELIIH
+811 ELIIR

>member
-1 MKLAWLHKSQMAF
+1 
-14 PVIVQASAFH
+14 
-24 ALTVFQY
+24 
-31 QVIQHTVSTM
+31 M
-41 NIIHAYKMI
+41 NILPKAEMI
-50 VCTLGLMLG
+50 ACVVSLMLG
-59 LSGCSHVKT
+59 LSGCSSVKT
-68 QKDTVIIP
+68 QRDVAIVPT
-76 QPLSVEKGTGAFTFS
+76 PLSMEKGTGSFTFG
-91 PHTVI
+91 PNTVI
-96 SVPADE
+96 TVPTEE
-102 QKPVAELFA
+102 QKPVAGLFA
-111 SLFTRPAGFTP
+111 SLFTRSAGFTP
-122 RVQTGQEGDICLQLD
+122 KVQVGTEGDVCLELD
-137 KNLSEDAYEMK
+137 KNLPEDAYEMQVSSGQ
-148 ITTKRILVKAADSKG
+148 IRVKASDSKG
-163 FFYALQNLRLLLP
+163 LFYGLQNLRLLLP
-176 PAIESSDA
+176 PAIESSTA
-184 QTACDWSVPEMNIKD
+184 QDTVEWTVPEMTVKD

-222 LRMIDCMAM
+222 LRMIDCMAL

-254 PRLTEIGAW
+254 PKLTEVGAW
-263 KVDRQHLPFPDRRNP
+263 KVDRQHLPFPERRNP
-278 QKGEP
+278 KRGEP
-283 ATVGGFYTQEDMKEI
+283 ATVGGYYTQADMKEI

-358 KTYRFLQDILD
+358 KTYEFLQDVLD

-399 ARIRKEHLKDEEA
+399 ARIREEHLADEEA

-442 LPEDVIVFGW
+442 LPEDAIIFGW

-499 KDLFDYEP
+499 KGLFDYEP

-513 PEYEQLL
+513 PEYEKLL

-557 NQKDWD
+557 NQKDWNV
-563 LFLKGLDNYTA
+563 FLKGLDNYTA
-574 HLEQKHVTYAR
+574 HLEQKDVVYAR

-591 HRIIPDNNGAL
+591 HRIIPDDNGAL
-602 TLSLE
+602 TLTLE
-607 CERPDVKIHYTLDG
+607 CERPDVDIHYTLDG
-621 SEPTANSPGYGK
+621 TEPTATSPRYTQALTLK
-633 ELKLTGNATVKA
+633 ENVTVKA
-645 ATFAGNEQK
+645 ATFAGNEQQ
-654 GKTLVLPVEW
+654 GKTLILPVEW
-664 NKATAKPLAN
+664 NKATAKPLVN
-674 AAQGMEILVNG
+674 AASGMEVLVNG

-698 TGDISKPIVV
+698 TGAMSV
-708 TVDLLQTET
+708 TVDLQQPED
-717 IQSCTAG
+717 IRSCTAG

-732 VHKPRS
+732 VHKPKS
-738 MTVELSDDNIHF
+738 MTVELSDDNLHF

-759 DDEIFKEGN
+759 DDEIFREGN
-768 FIEDLK
+768 FIEDLRID
-774 VDVAPVQAR
+774 VDHARAR
-783 YVRFTFETP
+783 YIRCFTEDLTENIVKTRLTNNRRVYCSVTVVSLVTIQKSMCSKP
-792 GNCPAN
+792 
-798 HVRPGQAS
+798 
-806 RIYLD
+806 
-811 ELIIH
+811 

>member
-1 MKLAWLHKSQMAF
+1 
-14 PVIVQASAFH
+14 
-24 ALTVFQY
+24 
-31 QVIQHTVSTM
+31 M
-41 NIIHAYKMI
+41 NILPKTEMI
-50 VCTLGLMLG
+50 ACVVSLMLG
-59 LSGCSHVKT
+59 LSGCSSVKT
-68 QKDTVIIP
+68 QRDVAIVPT
-76 QPLSVEKGTGAFTFS
+76 PLSMEKGTGSFTFG
-91 PHTVI
+91 PNTVI
-96 SVPADE
+96 TVPTEE
-102 QKPVAELFA
+102 QKPVAGLFA
-111 SLFTRPAGFTP
+111 SLFTRSAGFTP
-122 RVQTGQEGDICLQLD
+122 KVQVGTEGDVCLELD
-137 KNLSEDAYEMK
+137 KNLPEDAYEMQVSSGQ
-148 ITTKRILVKAADSKG
+148 IRVKASDSKG
-163 FFYALQNLRLLLP
+163 LFYGLQNLRLLLP
-176 PAIESSDA
+176 PAIESSTA
-184 QTACDWSVPEMNIKD
+184 QDTVEWTVPEMTVKD

-222 LRMIDCMAM
+222 LRMIDCMAL

-254 PRLTEIGAW
+254 PKLTEVGAW
-263 KVDRQHLPFPDRRNP
+263 KVDRQHLPFPERRNP
-278 QKGEP
+278 KRGEP
-283 ATVGGFYTQEDMKEI
+283 ATVGGYYTQADMKEI

-358 KTYRFLQDILD
+358 KTYEFLQDVLD

-399 ARIRKEHLKDEEA
+399 ARIREEHLADEEA

-442 LPEDVIVFGW
+442 LPEDAIIFGW

-499 KDLFDYEP
+499 KGLFDYEP

-513 PEYEQLL
+513 PEYEKLL

-557 NQKDWD
+557 NQKDWNV
-563 LFLKGLDNYTA
+563 FLKGLDNYTA
-574 HLEQKHVTYAR
+574 HLEQKDVVYAR

-591 HRIIPDNNGAL
+591 HRIIPNDNGAL
-602 TLSLE
+602 TLTLE
-607 CERPDVKIHYTLDG
+607 CERPDVDIHYTLDG
-621 SEPTANSPGYGK
+621 TEPTATSPRYTQALTLK
-633 ELKLTGNATVKA
+633 ENVTVKA
-645 ATFAGNEQK
+645 ATFAGNEQQ
-654 GKTLVLPVEW
+654 GKTLILPVEW
-664 NKATAKPLAN
+664 NKATAKPLVN
-674 AAQGMEILVNG
+674 AASGMEVLVNG

-698 TGDISKPIVV
+698 TGAMSV
-708 TVDLLQTET
+708 TVDLQQPED
-717 IQSCTAG
+717 IRSCTAG

-732 VHKPRS
+732 VHKPKS
-738 MTVELSDDNIHF
+738 MTVELSDDNLHF

-759 DDEIFKEGN
+759 DDEIFREGN
-768 FIEDLK
+768 FIEDLTID
-774 VDVAPVQAR
+774 VDHARAR
-783 YVRFTFETP
+783 YVRFTFEAP
-792 GNCPAN
+792 SNCPAD
-798 HVRPGQAS
+798 HVRPGQPS
-806 RIYLD
+806 RVYLD
-811 ELIIH
+811 ELIIR

>member
-1 MKLAWLHKSQMAF
+1 MIAC
-14 PVIVQASAFH
+14 V
-24 ALTVFQY
+24 
-31 QVIQHTVSTM
+31 VS
-41 NIIHAYKMI
+41 
-50 VCTLGLMLG
+50 LMLG
-59 LSGCSHVKT
+59 LSGCSSVKT
-68 QKDTVIIP
+68 QRDVAIVPT
-76 QPLSVEKGTGAFTFS
+76 PLSMEKGTGSFTFG
-91 PHTVI
+91 PNTVI
-96 SVPADE
+96 TVPTEE
-102 QKPVAELFA
+102 QKPVAGLFA
-111 SLFTRPAGFTP
+111 SLFTRSAGFTP
-122 RVQTGQEGDICLQLD
+122 KVQVGTEGDVCLELD
-137 KNLSEDAYEMK
+137 KNLPEDAYEMQVSSGQ
-148 ITTKRILVKAADSKG
+148 IRVKASDSKG
-163 FFYALQNLRLLLP
+163 LFYGLQNLRLLLP
-176 PAIESSDA
+176 PAIESSTA
-184 QTACDWSVPEMNIKD
+184 QDTVEWTVPEMTVKD

-222 LRMIDCMAM
+222 LRMIDCMAL

-254 PRLTEIGAW
+254 PKLTEVGAW
-263 KVDRQHLPFPDRRNP
+263 KVDRQHLPFPERRNP
-278 QKGEP
+278 KRGEP
-283 ATVGGFYTQEDMKEI
+283 ATVGGYYTQADMKEI

-338 GVIPGLGGKNA
+338 GVIPELGGKNA

-358 KTYRFLQDILD
+358 KTYEFLQDVLD

-399 ARIRKEHLKDEEA
+399 ARIREEHLADEEA

-442 LPEDVIVFGW
+442 LPEDAIIFGW

-499 KDLFDYEP
+499 KGLFDYEP

-513 PEYEQLL
+513 PEYEKLL

-557 NQKDWD
+557 NQKDWNV
-563 LFLKGLDNYTA
+563 FLKGLDNYTA
-574 HLEQKHVTYAR
+574 HLEQKDVVYAR

-591 HRIIPDNNGAL
+591 HRIIPNDNGAL
-602 TLSLE
+602 TLTLE
-607 CERPDVKIHYTLDG
+607 CERPDVDIHYTLDG
-621 SEPTANSPGYGK
+621 TEPTATSPRYTQALTLK
-633 ELKLTGNATVKA
+633 ENVTVKA
-645 ATFAGNEQK
+645 ATFAGNEQQ
-654 GKTLVLPVEW
+654 GKTLILPVEW
-664 NKATAKPLAN
+664 NKATAKPLVN
-674 AAQGMEILVNG
+674 AASGMEVLVNG

-698 TGDISKPIVV
+698 TGAMSV
-708 TVDLLQTET
+708 TVDLQQPED
-717 IQSCTAG
+717 IRSCTAG

-732 VHKPRS
+732 VHKPKS
-738 MTVELSDDNIHF
+738 MTVELSDDNLHF

-759 DDEIFKEGN
+759 DDEIFREGN
-768 FIEDLK
+768 FIEDLRID
-774 VDVAPVQAR
+774 VDHARAR
-783 YVRFTFETP
+783 YIRFTFEAP
-792 GNCPAN
+792 SNCPAD
-798 HVRPGQAS
+798 HVRPGQPS
-806 RIYLD
+806 RVYLD
-811 ELIIH
+811 ELIIR

>member
-1 MKLAWLHKSQMAF
+1 
-14 PVIVQASAFH
+14 
-24 ALTVFQY
+24 
-31 QVIQHTVSTM
+31 M
-41 NIIHAYKMI
+41 NILPKAEMI
-50 VCTLGLMLG
+50 ACVVSLMLG
-59 LSGCSHVKT
+59 LSGCSSVKT
-68 QKDTVIIP
+68 QRDVAIVPT
-76 QPLSVEKGTGAFTFS
+76 PLSMEKGTGSFTFG
-91 PHTVI
+91 PNTVI
-96 SVPADE
+96 TVPTEE
-102 QKPVAELFA
+102 QKPVAGLFA
-111 SLFTRPAGFTP
+111 SLFTRSAGFTP
-122 RVQTGQEGDICLQLD
+122 KVQVGTEGDVCLELD
-137 KNLSEDAYEMK
+137 KNLPEDAYEMQVSSGQ
-148 ITTKRILVKAADSKG
+148 IRVKASDSKG
-163 FFYALQNLRLLLP
+163 LFYGLQNLRLLLP
-176 PAIESSDA
+176 PAIESSTA
-184 QTACDWSVPEMNIKD
+184 QDTVEWTVPEMTVKD

-222 LRMIDCMAM
+222 LRMIDCMAL

-254 PRLTEIGAW
+254 PKLTEVGAW
-263 KVDRQHLPFPDRRNP
+263 KVDRQHLPFPERRNP
-278 QKGEP
+278 KRGEP
-283 ATVGGFYTQEDMKEI
+283 ATVGGYYTQADMKEI

-358 KTYRFLQDILD
+358 KTYEFLQDVLD

-399 ARIRKEHLKDEEA
+399 ARIREEHLADEEA

-442 LPEDVIVFGW
+442 LPEDAIIFGW

-499 KDLFDYEP
+499 KRLFDYEP

-513 PEYEQLL
+513 PEYEKLL

-557 NQKDWD
+557 NQKDWNV
-563 LFLKGLDNYTA
+563 FLKGLDNYTA
-574 HLEQKHVTYAR
+574 HLEQKDVVYAR

-591 HRIIPDNNGAL
+591 HRIIPNDNGAL
-602 TLSLE
+602 TLTLE
-607 CERPDVKIHYTLDG
+607 CERPDVDIHYTLDG
-621 SEPTANSPGYGK
+621 TEPTATSPRYTQALTLK
-633 ELKLTGNATVKA
+633 ENVTVKA
-645 ATFAGNEQK
+645 ATFAGNEQQ
-654 GKTLVLPVEW
+654 GKTLILPVEW
-664 NKATAKPLAN
+664 NKATAKPLVN
-674 AAQGMEILVNG
+674 AASGMEVLVNG

-698 TGDISKPIVV
+698 TGAMSV
-708 TVDLLQTET
+708 TVDLQQPED
-717 IQSCTAG
+717 IRSCTAG

-732 VHKPRS
+732 VHKPKS
-738 MTVELSDDNIHF
+738 MTVELSDDNLHF

-759 DDEIFKEGN
+759 DDEIFREGN
-768 FIEDLK
+768 FIEDLRID
-774 VDVAPVQAR
+774 VDHARAR
-783 YVRFTFETP
+783 YIRFTFEAP
-792 GNCPAN
+792 SNCPAD
-798 HVRPGQAS
+798 HVRPGQPS
-806 RIYLD
+806 RVYLD
-811 ELIIH
+811 ELIIR